1 MNGIYS
7 FPYNKQS
14 LLLTKV
20 VCFLKNAFTIYRN
33 DWVRIFKAPVAILL
47 IVALMVLPSLYAWF
61 NLAASWDPYSNTS
74 GIKIAV
80 TSEDD
85 GAIIRDSAV
94 NIGDEIVASLKEN
107 DKLGW
112 EFVSKEKAKEG
123 VRKGEYYAS
132 MYIPHDFSSKIAT
145 ILEDKQVKPEIDY
158 SVNEKLNAIAPKMT
172 STGAS
177 TIVQQVKE
185 NFIHTVSESVL
196 SVFNDAGI
204 KLEEEL
210 PTIRNIEEKIFALE
224 KEVPKINELG
234 EKVVKLEGELPEIN
248 KQAQKILALEAA
260 FPEINEA
267 SKNILLLAEKI
278 PELEK
283 VGEGILL
290 LQEKAPEIQRLAE
303 GVMELDAHFADVSEM
318 VTSALSNVEDMQAF
332 LETASGSLEQ
342 IEQGINNGKQ
352 IADVLPVFMET
363 NGQALDAVGPVY
375 KQNLLLYQKTAD
387 AVQQF
392 AASVK
397 AGALTEEEASKNAFT
412 LQAQVQTTIDSLT
425 RSISLFTTLNS
436 ASSNGEEALLTEIK
450 DLQALQGNFQ
460 QEKEK
465 LQTIQADDE
474 EEASTLMA
482 LSQEAIE
489 LSTTLI
495 NRYDKQTEP
504 AINRTLEGIKDSAQ
518 NAMNDLE
525 SAQKNIPKLEE
536 IIKNT
541 KESLTFA
548 QEELSKLQSSLPT
561 IEQEIHE
568 ATNLIQENM
577 DKVLAGI
584 DDAAT
589 FYKASFPSIKEK
601 IHAAAGFVRNDLPAA
616 EHDISKVAAFIKT
629 DLLRVEDAVHKAAD
643 MVQNELPKLEGTLT
657 KTADSIRNFED
668 EYDLGEII
676 SLLKNDIQQES
687 DFISDPIVLNETS
700 LFPIPNYGSANSP
713 FYTTLS
719 LWVGALLLIS
729 LLRVDVQ
736 NPEGIYTPNQ
746 IYFGR
751 WLTFVT
757 IGICQSLIVTL
768 GDMFILKAFV
778 AEKVAFV
785 LFSMFI
791 SFVFMTIVY
800 TLVSVFGNLGKG
812 LAIIFLVLQLSGS
825 GGTFPIQ
832 VAPPF
837 FQAIN
842 PFLPFTHAINLLRE
856 TVGGMVKETV
866 LFSISM
872 LLIFSAIAFSIALFL
887 KKPLENA
894 TKKMTKMAKASEIIH

>member
-1 MNGIYS
+1 MI
-7 FPYNKQS
+7 
-14 LLLTKV
+14 
-20 VCFLKNAFTIYRN
+20 FLKNVFTIYRN
-33 DWVRIFKAPVAILL
+33 DWIRIFKAPVAALL

-80 TSEDD
+80 TSEDE
-85 GAIIRDSAV
+85 GAVIRDSSV
-94 NIGDEIVASLKEN
+94 NIGDEIVSSLKKN

-123 VRKGEYYAS
+123 VTKGEYYAS
-132 MYIPHDFSSKIAT
+132 LYIPHDFSAKIAT

-234 EKVVKLEGELPEIN
+234 EKVVTLEGKLPEIN
-248 KQAQKILALEAA
+248 KQAQKILTLEAA
-260 FPEINEA
+260 FPDINEA
-267 SKNILLLAEKI
+267 SKNILLLEEKL
-278 PELEK
+278 PELDK
-283 VGEGILL
+283 VGEGILV
-290 LQEKAPEIQRLAE
+290 LQEKAPEIQKLAD
-303 GVMELDAHFADVSEM
+303 GVMELDAHFSDISEM
-318 VTSALSNVEDMQAF
+318 VTKALSNVEDMQSF
-332 LETASGSLEQ
+332 LETASGSLEK

-352 IADVLPVFMET
+352 LADTLPAFIDA

-375 KQNLLLYQKTAD
+375 KQNLLLHQKTAD
-387 AVQQF
+387 AVHQF
-392 AASVK
+392 AALVQN
-397 AGALTEEEASKNAFT
+397 GNLTEEEAKTNAVA
-412 LQAQVQTTIDSLT
+412 LQAQVQTSIDSLT
-425 RSISLFTTLNS
+425 RSVALFTTLNS
-436 ASSNGEEALLTEIK
+436 VTPNGDDALLSEIK
-450 DLQALQGNFQ
+450 DLQALQTNFQ
-460 QEKEK
+460 QEKK
-465 LQTIQADDE
+465 LLHTIQAEDKE
-474 EEASTLMA
+474 KASSLLA

-489 LSTTLI
+489 LSTTLM

-504 AINRTLEGIKDSAQ
+504 AIHRAIEGIKDSAQ

-525 SAQKNIPKLEE
+525 SAQANIPKLEE
-536 IIKNT
+536 ILKNT
-541 KESLTFA
+541 DESLAFA
-548 QEELSKLQSSLPT
+548 QEELTKLHSDLPT
-561 IEQEIHE
+561 IEKKIHE
-568 ATNLIQENM
+568 ATNLIKKNT

-584 DDAAT
+584 NDAAE
-589 FYKASFPSIKEK
+589 FYQKSFPSLKEK
-601 IHAAAGFVRNDLPAA
+601 IHAAANFVRNDLPAA
-616 EHDISKVAAFIKT
+616 EQDISKVAAFIKT
-629 DLLRVEDAVHKAAD
+629 DLPRVEDAVHKAAD
-643 MVQNELPKLEGTLT
+643 MVQNELPNLEATLT
-657 KTADSIRNFED
+657 KTADSIRKFED
-668 EYDLGEII
+668 EYDIGEII

-687 DFISDPIVLNETS
+687 DFISDPIVLNENS

-729 LLRVDVQ
+729 LLRVDVRD
-736 NPEGIYTPNQ
+736 PEGIYTPNQ
-746 IYFGR
+746 VYFGR

-757 IGICQSLIVTL
+757 IGLCQSLIVTL
-768 GDMFILKAFV
+768 GDMFILKAYV
-778 AEKVAFV
+778 AEPVAFV

-791 SFVFMTIVY
+791 SLVFMTIVY

-837 FQAIN
+837 FQKIN
-842 PFLPFTHAINLLRE
+842 PYLPFTHAINLLRE
-856 TVGGMVKETV
+856 TVGGMVKEKV

-872 LLIFSAIAFSIALFL
+872 LIVFSVIALIIALFL
-887 KKPLENA
+887 KKPLANG
-894 TKKMTKMAKASEIIH
+894 TRKMTEKAKASEIIH

>member
-1 MNGIYS
+1 MI
-7 FPYNKQS
+7 
-14 LLLTKV
+14 
-20 VCFLKNAFTIYRN
+20 FLKNVFVIYRN
-33 DWVRIFKAPVAILL
+33 DWVRIFKAPVAALL

-85 GAIIRDSAV
+85 GATIRDSSV

-112 EFVSKEKAKEG
+112 EFVSKEKAKAG
-123 VRKGEYYAS
+123 VTKGDYYAS
-132 MYIPHDFSSKIAT
+132 LYIPHDFSAKIAT

-234 EKVVKLEGELPEIN
+234 EKVVTLESKLPEIN
-248 KQAQKILALEAA
+248 KQAQKILTLEEA
-260 FPEINEA
+260 FPDINEA
-267 SKNILLLAEKI
+267 SKNILLLEAKL

-290 LQEKAPEIQRLAE
+290 LQEKAPEIQKLAD
-303 GVMELDAHFADVSEM
+303 GVEELEAHFSDISEM
-318 VTSALSNVEDMQAF
+318 VTSALSNVENMQSF
-332 LETASGSLEQ
+332 LETASGSLGK

-352 IADVLPVFMET
+352 IADVLPGFIDA

-387 AVQQF
+387 AVHQF
-392 AASVK
+392 AALVQT
-397 AGALTEEEASKNAFT
+397 GNLTEEEIKTNTVA
-412 LQAQVQTTIDSLT
+412 LQTQVQTSIDSLT
-425 RSISLFTTLNS
+425 RSIALFTTLNS
-436 ASSNGEEALLTEIK
+436 ATSNGDEALLTEIK
-450 DLQALQGNFQ
+450 DLQALKTNFQ
-460 QEKEK
+460 QEKEM
-465 LQTIQADDE
+465 LQTIQAAE
-474 EEASTLMA
+474 QEKANTLSA

-489 LSTTLI
+489 LSNTLM
-495 NRYDKQTEP
+495 NRYDKQTKP
-504 AINRTLEGIKDSAQ
+504 AINRALEGIKDSTQ
-518 NAMNDLE
+518 HAMNDLE
-525 SAQKNIPKLEE
+525 SAQENIPKLEE

-541 KESLTFA
+541 DESLTFA
-548 QEELSKLQSSLPT
+548 QEELTKLHSDLPT
-561 IEQEIHE
+561 IEKKIHE
-568 ATNLIQENM
+568 VTNLIQENL
-577 DKVLAGI
+577 DKVLADI
-584 DDAAT
+584 NDAAE
-589 FYKASFPSIKEK
+589 FYRTSFPSIKEK

-616 EHDISKVAAFIKT
+616 EQDITKVAAFIKN
-629 DLLRVEDAVHKAAD
+629 DLPRVEDAVHKAAD
-643 MVQNELPKLEGTLT
+643 MVQNELPRLEETLT
-657 KTADSIRNFED
+657 KTADSIRTFEG

-676 SLLKNDIQQES
+676 SSLKNDIEQES
-687 DFISDPIVLNETS
+687 DFISNPIVLNENS

-729 LLRVDVQ
+729 LLRVDVRD
-736 NPEGIYTPNQ
+736 PEGIYTPNQ

-751 WLTFVT
+751 WLTFIT
-757 IGICQSLIVTL
+757 IGLCQSLIVTL
-768 GDMFILKAFV
+768 GDMFILKAYV
-778 AEKVAFV
+778 ADPVAFV
-785 LFSMFI
+785 LFGMFI
-791 SFVFMTIVY
+791 SLVFMTIVY

-837 FQAIN
+837 FQTIN

-866 LFSISM
+866 IFSISM
-872 LLIFSAIAFSIALFL
+872 LLVFSAIAFIVALFL
-887 KKPLENA
+887 KKPLANG
-894 TKKMTKMAKASEIIH
+894 TKKMTEKAKASEIIH

>member
-1 MNGIYS
+1 M
-7 FPYNKQS
+7 
-14 LLLTKV
+14 
-20 VCFLKNAFTIYRN
+20 KNVFTIYRN
-33 DWVRIFKAPVAILL
+33 DWIRIFKAPVAALL

-80 TSEDD
+80 TSEDE
-85 GAIIRDSAV
+85 GAVIRDSSV
-94 NIGDEIVASLKEN
+94 NIGDEIVSSLKKN

-123 VRKGEYYAS
+123 VTKGEYYAS
-132 MYIPHDFSSKIAT
+132 LYIPHDFSAKIAT

-234 EKVVKLEGELPEIN
+234 EKVVTLEGKLPEIN
-248 KQAQKILALEAA
+248 KQAQKILTLEAA
-260 FPEINEA
+260 FPDINKA
-267 SKNILLLAEKI
+267 SKNILLLEEKL
-278 PELEK
+278 PELDK
-283 VGEGILL
+283 VGEGILV
-290 LQEKAPEIQRLAE
+290 LQEKAPEIQKLAD
-303 GVMELDAHFADVSEM
+303 GVMELDAHFSDISEM
-318 VTSALSNVEDMQAF
+318 VTKALSNVEDMQSF
-332 LETASGSLEQ
+332 LETASGSLEK

-352 IADVLPVFMET
+352 LADTLPAFIDA

-375 KQNLLLYQKTAD
+375 KQNLLLHQKTAD
-387 AVQQF
+387 AVHQF
-392 AASVK
+392 AALVQN
-397 AGALTEEEASKNAFT
+397 GNLTEEEAKTNAVA
-412 LQAQVQTTIDSLT
+412 LQAQVQTSIDSLT
-425 RSISLFTTLNS
+425 RSVALFTTLNS
-436 ASSNGEEALLTEIK
+436 VTPNGDDALLSEIK
-450 DLQALQGNFQ
+450 DLQALQTNFQ
-460 QEKEK
+460 QEKK
-465 LQTIQADDE
+465 LLHTIQAEDKE
-474 EEASTLMA
+474 KASSLLA

-489 LSTTLI
+489 LSTTLM

-504 AINRTLEGIKDSAQ
+504 AIHRAIEGIKDSAQ

-525 SAQKNIPKLEE
+525 SAQANIPKLEE
-536 IIKNT
+536 ILKNT
-541 KESLTFA
+541 DESLAFA
-548 QEELSKLQSSLPT
+548 QEELTKLHSDLPT
-561 IEQEIHE
+561 IEKKIHE
-568 ATNLIQENM
+568 ATNLIKKNM

-584 DDAAT
+584 NDAAE
-589 FYKASFPSIKEK
+589 FYQKSFPSLKEK
-601 IHAAAGFVRNDLPAA
+601 FHEAANFVRNDLPAA
-616 EHDISKVAAFIKT
+616 EQDISKVAAFIKT
-629 DLLRVEDAVHKAAD
+629 DLPRVEDAVHKAAD
-643 MVQNELPKLEGTLT
+643 MVQNELPNLEATLT
-657 KTADSIRNFED
+657 KTADSIRKFED

-687 DFISDPIVLNETS
+687 DFISDPIVLNENS

-729 LLRVDVQ
+729 LLRVDVRD
-736 NPEGIYTPNQ
+736 PEGIYTPNQ
-746 IYFGR
+746 VYFGR

-757 IGICQSLIVTL
+757 IGLCQSLIVTL
-768 GDMFILKAFV
+768 GDMFILKAYV
-778 AEKVAFV
+778 AEPVAFV

-791 SFVFMTIVY
+791 SLVFMTIVY

-837 FQAIN
+837 FQKIN
-842 PFLPFTHAINLLRE
+842 PYLPFTHAINLLRE
-856 TVGGMVKETV
+856 TVGGMVKEKV

-872 LLIFSAIAFSIALFL
+872 LIVFSVIALIIALFL
-887 KKPLENA
+887 KKPLANG
-894 TKKMTKMAKASEIIH
+894 TRKMTEKAKASEIIH

>member
-1 MNGIYS
+1 MI
-7 FPYNKQS
+7 
-14 LLLTKV
+14 
-20 VCFLKNAFTIYRN
+20 FLKNVFTIYRN
-33 DWVRIFKAPVAILL
+33 DWVRIFNAPVAALL
-47 IVALMVLPSLYAWF
+47 IIALMVLPSLYAWF

-80 TSEDD
+80 TNEDD
-85 GAIIRDSAV
+85 GAILRDTNV
-94 NIGDEIVASLKEN
+94 NIGDEIVVSLKEN

-112 EFVSKEKAKEG
+112 EFVSIEKA
-123 VRKGEYYAS
+123 RKGVTKGDYYAS
-132 MYIPHDFSSKIAT
+132 LHIPHDFSAKIAT

-234 EKVVKLEGELPEIN
+234 EKVVKLESKLPKIN

-260 FPEINEA
+260 FQEINEA
-267 SKNILLLAEKI
+267 SKNILLLEEKL
-278 PELEK
+278 PEIEK

-290 LQEKAPEIQRLAE
+290 LQEKAPEIQKLAD
-303 GVMELDAHFADVSEM
+303 GVMEIDAHFTDISEM
-318 VTSALSNVEDMQAF
+318 VTSALSNVEDMQSF
-332 LETASGSLEQ
+332 LETASESL
-342 IEQGINNGKQ
+342 EQGINNGKQ
-352 IADVLPVFMET
+352 IADVLPSFMEA
-363 NGQALDAVGPVY
+363 NGQALDTVGPVY

-387 AVQQF
+387 AVHQF
-392 AASVK
+392 AASVNS
-397 AGALTEEEASKNAFT
+397 GALTEEEVSN
-412 LQAQVQTTIDSLT
+412 LQAQVQTSIDSLT

-436 ASSNGEEALLTEIK
+436 ATSNGDEAFLTEIK
-450 DLQALQGNFQ
+450 DLQALQINFQ
-460 QEKEK
+460 QEKGK

-489 LSTTLI
+489 LSTALI

-504 AINRTLEGIKDSAQ
+504 AINRTLEEIKDSAQ

-525 SAQKNIPKLEE
+525 SAQENIPKLEE
-536 IIKNT
+536 TIKNT
-541 KESLTFA
+541 EASLTFA
-548 QEELSKLQSSLPT
+548 KEELSKINADLPT
-561 IEQEIHE
+561 IEKEIHE
-568 ATNLIQENM
+568 ATNLIQDNM
-577 DKVLAGI
+577 DKVVAGI
-584 DDAAT
+584 NDAAK
-589 FYKASFPSIKEK
+589 FYKDSFPALKEK
-601 IHAAAGFVRNDLPAA
+601 IHAAAGFVRDDLPAA
-616 EHDISKVAAFIKT
+616 EQDISKVAAFIKT
-629 DLLRVEDAVHKAAD
+629 DLPKVEDAVHKAAD
-643 MVQNELPKLEGTLT
+643 MVQNELPKLEETLT
-657 KTADSIRNFED
+657 KTADSIRTFED

-687 DFISDPIVLNETS
+687 DFISDPIVLNENS

-729 LLRVDVQ
+729 LLRVDVR
-736 NPEGIYTPNQ
+736 NPEGMYTSNQ

-751 WLTFVT
+751 SLTFVT
-757 IGICQSLIVTL
+757 IGLCQSLIVTL
-768 GDMFILKAFV
+768 GDIFILKAYV
-778 AEKVAFV
+778 ANPVAFV

-791 SFVFMTIVY
+791 SIIFMTIVY

-837 FQAIN
+837 FQTIN

-872 LLIFSAIAFSIALFL
+872 LLVFSAIAFIVALFL
-887 KKPLENA
+887 KKPLENG
-894 TKKMTKMAKASEIIH
+894 TKKMTEKAKASEIIH

>member
-1 MNGIYS
+1 MI
-7 FPYNKQS
+7 
-14 LLLTKV
+14 
-20 VCFLKNAFTIYRN
+20 FLKNVFTIYRN
-33 DWVRIFKAPVAILL
+33 DWIRIFKAPVAALL

-80 TSEDD
+80 TSEDE
-85 GAIIRDSAV
+85 GAVIRDSSV
-94 NIGDEIVASLKEN
+94 NIGDEIVSSLKKN

-123 VRKGEYYAS
+123 VTKGEYYAS
-132 MYIPHDFSSKIAT
+132 LYIPHDFSAKIAT

-234 EKVVKLEGELPEIN
+234 EKVVTLEGKLPEIN
-248 KQAQKILALEAA
+248 KQAQKILTLEAA
-260 FPEINEA
+260 FPDINEA
-267 SKNILLLAEKI
+267 SKNILLLEEKL
-278 PELEK
+278 PELDK
-283 VGEGILL
+283 VGEGILV
-290 LQEKAPEIQRLAE
+290 LQEKAPEIQKLAD
-303 GVMELDAHFADVSEM
+303 GVMELDAHFSDISEM
-318 VTSALSNVEDMQAF
+318 VTKALSNVEDMQSF
-332 LETASGSLEQ
+332 LETASGSLEK

-352 IADVLPVFMET
+352 LADTLPAFIDA

-375 KQNLLLYQKTAD
+375 KQNLLLHQKTAD
-387 AVQQF
+387 AVHQF
-392 AASVK
+392 AALVQN
-397 AGALTEEEASKNAFT
+397 GNLTEEEAKTNAVA
-412 LQAQVQTTIDSLT
+412 LQAQVQTSIDSLT
-425 RSISLFTTLNS
+425 RSVALFTTLNS
-436 ASSNGEEALLTEIK
+436 VTPNGDDALLSEIK
-450 DLQALQGNFQ
+450 DLQALQTNFQ
-460 QEKEK
+460 QEKK
-465 LQTIQADDE
+465 LLHTIQAEDKE
-474 EEASTLMA
+474 KASSLLA

-489 LSTTLI
+489 LSTILM

-504 AINRTLEGIKDSAQ
+504 AIHRAIEGIKDSAQ

-525 SAQKNIPKLEE
+525 SAQANIPKLEE
-536 IIKNT
+536 ILKNT
-541 KESLTFA
+541 DESLAFA
-548 QEELSKLQSSLPT
+548 QEELTKLHSDLPT
-561 IEQEIHE
+561 IEKKIHE
-568 ATNLIQENM
+568 ATNLIKKNM

-584 DDAAT
+584 NDAAE
-589 FYKASFPSIKEK
+589 FYQKSFPSLKEK
-601 IHAAAGFVRNDLPAA
+601 IHEAANFVRNDLPAA
-616 EHDISKVAAFIKT
+616 EQDISKVAAFIKT
-629 DLLRVEDAVHKAAD
+629 DLPRVEDAVHKAAD
-643 MVQNELPKLEGTLT
+643 MVQNELPNLEATLT
-657 KTADSIRNFED
+657 KTADSIRKFED

-687 DFISDPIVLNETS
+687 DFISDPIVLNENS

-729 LLRVDVQ
+729 LLRVDVRD
-736 NPEGIYTPNQ
+736 PEGIYTPNQ
-746 IYFGR
+746 VYFGR

-757 IGICQSLIVTL
+757 IGLCQSLIVTL
-768 GDMFILKAFV
+768 GDMFILKAYV
-778 AEKVAFV
+778 AEPVAFV

-791 SFVFMTIVY
+791 SLVFMTIVY

-837 FQAIN
+837 FQKIN
-842 PFLPFTHAINLLRE
+842 PYLPFTHAINLLRE
-856 TVGGMVKETV
+856 TVGGMVKEKV

-872 LLIFSAIAFSIALFL
+872 LIVFSVIALIIALFL
-887 KKPLENA
+887 KKPLANG
-894 TKKMTKMAKASEIIH
+894 TRKMTEKAKASEIIH

>member
-1 MNGIYS
+1 MI
-7 FPYNKQS
+7 
-14 LLLTKV
+14 
-20 VCFLKNAFTIYRN
+20 FLKNVFTIYRN
-33 DWVRIFKAPVAILL
+33 DWIRIFKAPVAALL

-80 TSEDD
+80 TSEDE
-85 GAIIRDSAV
+85 GAVIRDSSV
-94 NIGDEIVASLKEN
+94 NIGDEIVSSLKKN

-123 VRKGEYYAS
+123 VTKGEYYAS
-132 MYIPHDFSSKIAT
+132 LYIPHDFSAKIAT

-234 EKVVKLEGELPEIN
+234 EKVVTLEGKLPEIN
-248 KQAQKILALEAA
+248 KQAQKILTLEAA
-260 FPEINEA
+260 FPDINEA
-267 SKNILLLAEKI
+267 SKNILLLEEKL
-278 PELEK
+278 PELDK
-283 VGEGILL
+283 VGEGILV
-290 LQEKAPEIQRLAE
+290 LQEKAPEIQKLAD
-303 GVMELDAHFADVSEM
+303 GVMELDAHFSDISEM
-318 VTSALSNVEDMQAF
+318 VTKALSNVEDMQSF
-332 LETASGSLEQ
+332 LETASGSLEK

-352 IADVLPVFMET
+352 LADTLPAFIDA

-375 KQNLLLYQKTAD
+375 KQNLLLHQKTAD
-387 AVQQF
+387 AVHQF
-392 AASVK
+392 AALVQN
-397 AGALTEEEASKNAFT
+397 GNLTEEEAKTNVVA
-412 LQAQVQTTIDSLT
+412 LQAQVQTSIDSLT
-425 RSISLFTTLNS
+425 RSVALFTTLNS
-436 ASSNGEEALLTEIK
+436 VTPNGDDALLSEIK
-450 DLQALQGNFQ
+450 DLQALQTNFQ
-460 QEKEK
+460 QEKK
-465 LQTIQADDE
+465 LLHTIQAEDKE
-474 EEASTLMA
+474 KASSLLA

-489 LSTTLI
+489 LSTTLM

-504 AINRTLEGIKDSAQ
+504 AIHRAIEGIKDSAQ

-525 SAQKNIPKLEE
+525 SAQANIPKLEE
-536 IIKNT
+536 ILKNT
-541 KESLTFA
+541 DESLAFA
-548 QEELSKLQSSLPT
+548 QEELTKLHSDLPT
-561 IEQEIHE
+561 IEKKIHE
-568 ATNLIQENM
+568 ATNLIKKNM

-584 DDAAT
+584 NDAAE
-589 FYKASFPSIKEK
+589 FYQKSFPSLKEK
-601 IHAAAGFVRNDLPAA
+601 IHEAANFVRNDLPAA
-616 EHDISKVAAFIKT
+616 EQDISKVATFIKT
-629 DLLRVEDAVHKAAD
+629 DLPRVEEAVHKAAD
-643 MVQNELPKLEGTLT
+643 MVQNELPNLEATLT

-687 DFISDPIVLNETS
+687 DFISDPIVLNENS

-729 LLRVDVQ
+729 LLRVDVRD
-736 NPEGIYTPNQ
+736 PEGIYTPNQ

-757 IGICQSLIVTL
+757 IGLCQSLIVTL
-768 GDMFILKAFV
+768 GDMFILKAYV
-778 AEKVAFV
+778 AEPVAFV

-791 SFVFMTIVY
+791 SLVFMTIVY

-837 FQAIN
+837 FQKIN
-842 PFLPFTHAINLLRE
+842 PYLPFTHAINLLRE
-856 TVGGMVKETV
+856 TVGGMVKEKV

-872 LLIFSAIAFSIALFL
+872 LIIFSVIALIIALFL
-887 KKPLENA
+887 KKPLANG
-894 TKKMTKMAKASEIIH
+894 TRKMTEKAKASEIIH

>member
-1 MNGIYS
+1 MI
-7 FPYNKQS
+7 
-14 LLLTKV
+14 
-20 VCFLKNAFTIYRN
+20 FLKNVFVIYRN
-33 DWVRIFKAPVAILL
+33 DWVRIFKAPVAALL

-85 GAIIRDSAV
+85 GATIRDSSV

-112 EFVSKEKAKEG
+112 EFVSKEKAKAG
-123 VRKGEYYAS
+123 VTKGDYYAS
-132 MYIPHDFSSKIAT
+132 LYIPHDFSAKIAT

-234 EKVVKLEGELPEIN
+234 EKVVTLESKLPEIN
-248 KQAQKILALEAA
+248 KQAQKILTLEEA
-260 FPEINEA
+260 FPDINEA
-267 SKNILLLAEKI
+267 SKNILLLEAKL

-290 LQEKAPEIQRLAE
+290 LQEKAPEIQKLAD
-303 GVMELDAHFADVSEM
+303 GVEELEAHFSDISEM
-318 VTSALSNVEDMQAF
+318 VTSALSNVENMQSF
-332 LETASGSLEQ
+332 LETASGSLGK

-352 IADVLPVFMET
+352 IADVLPGFIDA

-387 AVQQF
+387 AVHQF
-392 AASVK
+392 AALVQT
-397 AGALTEEEASKNAFT
+397 GNLTEEEIKTNTVA
-412 LQAQVQTTIDSLT
+412 LQTQVQTSIDSLT
-425 RSISLFTTLNS
+425 RSIALFSTLNS
-436 ASSNGEEALLTEIK
+436 ATPNGEEALLTEIK
-450 DLQALQGNFQ
+450 DLQELKTNFQ
-460 QEKEK
+460 QEKER
-465 LQTIQADDE
+465 LQTIQAADQE
-474 EEASTLMA
+474 KANTLSA

-495 NRYDKQTEP
+495 NRYDKQTKP
-504 AINRTLEGIKDSAQ
+504 AINRALEGIKDSAQ
-518 NAMNDLE
+518 HAMNDLE
-525 SAQKNIPKLEE
+525 SAQENIPKLEE

-541 KESLTFA
+541 DESLTFA
-548 QEELSKLQSSLPT
+548 QEELTKLHSDLPT
-561 IEQEIHE
+561 IEKKIHE
-568 ATNLIQENM
+568 ATNLIQENL

-584 DDAAT
+584 NDAAE
-589 FYKASFPSIKEK
+589 FYRTSFPSIKEK

-616 EHDISKVAAFIKT
+616 EQDITKVAAFIKN
-629 DLLRVEDAVHKAAD
+629 DLPRVEDAVHKAAD
-643 MVQNELPKLEGTLT
+643 MVQNELPKLEETLT
-657 KTADSIRNFED
+657 KTADSIRTFEG

-676 SLLKNDIQQES
+676 SLLKNDIEQES
-687 DFISDPIVLNETS
+687 DFISDPIVLNENS

-729 LLRVDVQ
+729 LLRVDVRD
-736 NPEGIYTPNQ
+736 PEGIYTPNQ

-751 WLTFVT
+751 WLTFIT
-757 IGICQSLIVTL
+757 IGLCQSLIVTL
-768 GDMFILKAFV
+768 GDMFILKAYV
-778 AEKVAFV
+778 ADPVAFV
-785 LFSMFI
+785 LFGMFI
-791 SFVFMTIVY
+791 SIVFMTIVY

-837 FQAIN
+837 FQTIN

-866 LFSISM
+866 IYSISM
-872 LLIFSAIAFSIALFL
+872 LLVFSAIAFIVALFL
-887 KKPLENA
+887 KKPLANG
-894 TKKMTKMAKASEIIH
+894 TKKMTEKAKASEIIH

>member
-1 MNGIYS
+1 MI
-7 FPYNKQS
+7 
-14 LLLTKV
+14 
-20 VCFLKNAFTIYRN
+20 FLKNVFTIYRN
-33 DWVRIFKAPVAILL
+33 DWIRIFKAPVAALL

-80 TSEDD
+80 TSEDE
-85 GAIIRDSAV
+85 GAVIRDSSV
-94 NIGDEIVASLKEN
+94 NIGDEIVSSLKKN

-123 VRKGEYYAS
+123 VTKGEYYAS
-132 MYIPHDFSSKIAT
+132 LYIPHDFSAKIAT

-234 EKVVKLEGELPEIN
+234 EKVVTLEGKLPEIN
-248 KQAQKILALEAA
+248 KKAQKILTLEAA
-260 FPEINEA
+260 FPDINEA
-267 SKNILLLAEKI
+267 SKNILLLEEKL
-278 PELEK
+278 PELDK
-283 VGEGILL
+283 VGEGILV
-290 LQEKAPEIQRLAE
+290 LQEKAPEIQKLAD
-303 GVMELDAHFADVSEM
+303 GVMELDAHFSDISEM
-318 VTSALSNVEDMQAF
+318 VTKALSNVEDMQSF
-332 LETASGSLEQ
+332 LETASGSLEK

-352 IADVLPVFMET
+352 LADTLPAFIDA

-375 KQNLLLYQKTAD
+375 KQNLLLHQKTAD
-387 AVQQF
+387 AVHQF
-392 AASVK
+392 AALVQN
-397 AGALTEEEASKNAFT
+397 GNLTEEEAKTNAVA
-412 LQAQVQTTIDSLT
+412 LQAQVQTSIDSLT
-425 RSISLFTTLNS
+425 RSVALFTTLNS
-436 ASSNGEEALLTEIK
+436 VTPNGDDALLSEIK
-450 DLQALQGNFQ
+450 DLQALQTNFQ
-460 QEKEK
+460 QEKK
-465 LQTIQADDE
+465 LLHTIQAEDKE
-474 EEASTLMA
+474 KASSLLA

-489 LSTTLI
+489 LSTTLM

-504 AINRTLEGIKDSAQ
+504 AIHRAIEGIKDSAQ

-525 SAQKNIPKLEE
+525 SAQANIPKLEE
-536 IIKNT
+536 ILKNT
-541 KESLTFA
+541 DESLAFA
-548 QEELSKLQSSLPT
+548 QEELTKLHSDLPT
-561 IEQEIHE
+561 IEKKIHE
-568 ATNLIQENM
+568 ATNLIKKNM

-584 DDAAT
+584 NDAAE
-589 FYKASFPSIKEK
+589 FYQKSFPSLKEK
-601 IHAAAGFVRNDLPAA
+601 IHEAANFVRNDLPAA
-616 EHDISKVAAFIKT
+616 EQDISKVAAFIKT
-629 DLLRVEDAVHKAAD
+629 DLPRVEDAVHKAAD
-643 MVQNELPKLEGTLT
+643 MVQNELPNLEATLT
-657 KTADSIRNFED
+657 KTADSIRKFED

-687 DFISDPIVLNETS
+687 DFISDPIVLNENS

-729 LLRVDVQ
+729 LLRVDVRD
-736 NPEGIYTPNQ
+736 PEGIYTPNQ
-746 IYFGR
+746 VYFGR

-757 IGICQSLIVTL
+757 IGLCQSLIVTL
-768 GDMFILKAFV
+768 GDMFILKAYV
-778 AEKVAFV
+778 AEPVAFV

-791 SFVFMTIVY
+791 SLVFMTIVY

-837 FQAIN
+837 FQKIN
-842 PFLPFTHAINLLRE
+842 PYLPFTHAINLLRE
-856 TVGGMVKETV
+856 TVGGMVKEKV

-872 LLIFSAIAFSIALFL
+872 LIVFSVIALIIALFL
-887 KKPLENA
+887 KKPLANG
-894 TKKMTKMAKASEIIH
+894 TRKMTEKAKASEIIH

>member
-1 MNGIYS
+1 M
-7 FPYNKQS
+7 
-14 LLLTKV
+14 
-20 VCFLKNAFTIYRN
+20 KNVFTIYRN
-33 DWVRIFKAPVAILL
+33 DWVRIFKAPVAALL

-85 GAIIRDSAV
+85 GATIRDSSV

-112 EFVSKEKAKEG
+112 EFVSKEKAKAG
-123 VRKGEYYAS
+123 VTKGDYYAS
-132 MYIPHDFSSKIAT
+132 LYIPHDFSAKIAT

-234 EKVVKLEGELPEIN
+234 EKVVTLESKLPEIN
-248 KQAQKILALEAA
+248 KQAQKILTLEAA
-260 FPEINEA
+260 FPDINEA
-267 SKNILLLAEKI
+267 SKNILLLEAKL

-290 LQEKAPEIQRLAE
+290 LQEKAPEIQKLAD
-303 GVMELDAHFADVSEM
+303 GVEELEAHFSDISEM
-318 VTSALSNVEDMQAF
+318 VTSALSNVENMQSF
-332 LETASGSLEQ
+332 LETASGSLGK

-352 IADVLPVFMET
+352 IADVLPGFIDA

-387 AVQQF
+387 AVHQL
-392 AASVK
+392 AALVQT
-397 AGALTEEEASKNAFT
+397 GNLTEEEIKTNTVA
-412 LQAQVQTTIDSLT
+412 LQTQVQTSIDSLT
-425 RSISLFTTLNS
+425 RSIALFSTLNS
-436 ASSNGEEALLTEIK
+436 ATPNGEEALLTEIK
-450 DLQALQGNFQ
+450 DLQELKTNFQ
-460 QEKEK
+460 QEKEM
-465 LQTIQADDE
+465 LQTIQAADQE
-474 EEASTLMA
+474 KANTLSA

-495 NRYDKQTEP
+495 NRYDKQTKP
-504 AINRTLEGIKDSAQ
+504 AINRALEGIKDSAQ
-518 NAMNDLE
+518 HAMNDLE
-525 SAQKNIPKLEE
+525 SAQENIPKLEE

-541 KESLTFA
+541 DESLTFA
-548 QEELSKLQSSLPT
+548 QEELTKLHSDLPT
-561 IEQEIHE
+561 IEKKIHE
-568 ATNLIQENM
+568 ATNLIQENL

-584 DDAAT
+584 NDAAE
-589 FYKASFPSIKEK
+589 FYRTSFPSIKEK

-616 EHDISKVAAFIKT
+616 EQDITKVAAFIKN
-629 DLLRVEDAVHKAAD
+629 DLPRVEDAVHKAAD
-643 MVQNELPKLEGTLT
+643 MVQNELPRLEETLT
-657 KTADSIRNFED
+657 KTADSIRTFEG

-676 SLLKNDIQQES
+676 SLLKNDIEQES
-687 DFISDPIVLNETS
+687 DFISNPIVLNENS

-729 LLRVDVQ
+729 LLRVDVRD
-736 NPEGIYTPNQ
+736 PEGIYTPNQ

-751 WLTFVT
+751 WLTFIT
-757 IGICQSLIVTL
+757 IGLCQSLIVTL
-768 GDMFILKAFV
+768 GDMFILKAYV
-778 AEKVAFV
+778 ADPVAFV
-785 LFSMFI
+785 LFGMFI
-791 SFVFMTIVY
+791 SLVFMTIVY

-837 FQAIN
+837 FQSIN

-866 LFSISM
+866 IFSISM
-872 LLIFSAIAFSIALFL
+872 LLVFSAIAFIVALFL
-887 KKPLENA
+887 KKPLANG
-894 TKKMTKMAKASEIIH
+894 TKKMTEKAKASEIIH

>member
-1 MNGIYS
+1 M
-7 FPYNKQS
+7 
-14 LLLTKV
+14 
-20 VCFLKNAFTIYRN
+20 KNVFTIYRN
-33 DWVRIFKAPVAILL
+33 DWIRICKAPVAALL
-47 IVALMVLPSLYAWF
+47 ILALMVLPSLYAWF

-85 GAIIRDSAV
+85 GAVIRDSSV
-94 NIGDEIVASLKEN
+94 NIGDEIVSSLKKN

-123 VRKGEYYAS
+123 VTKGEYYAS
-132 MYIPHDFSSKIAT
+132 LYIPHDFSAKIAT

-234 EKVVKLEGELPEIN
+234 EKVVTLEGKLPEIN
-248 KQAQKILALEAA
+248 KQAQKILTLEEA
-260 FPEINEA
+260 FPDINEA
-267 SKNILLLAEKI
+267 SKNILLLEEKL
-278 PELEK
+278 PELDK
-283 VGEGILL
+283 VGEGILV
-290 LQEKAPEIQRLAE
+290 LQEKAPEIQKLAD
-303 GVMELDAHFADVSEM
+303 GVIELDAHFSDISEM
-318 VTSALSNVEDMQAF
+318 VTKALSNVEDMQSF
-332 LETASGSLEQ
+332 LETASGSLEKIQ
-342 IEQGINNGKQ
+342 QGINNGKQ
-352 IADVLPVFMET
+352 LADTLPAFIDA
-363 NGQALDAVGPVY
+363 NGEALDAVGPVY

-387 AVQQF
+387 AVHQF
-392 AASVK
+392 AGLVQN
-397 AGALTEEEASKNAFT
+397 GNLTEEEAKTNAVA
-412 LQAQVQTTIDSLT
+412 LQAQVQTSIDSLT
-425 RSISLFTTLNS
+425 RSIALFTTLNS
-436 ASSNGEEALLTEIK
+436 ATPNGDEALLSEIK
-450 DLQALQGNFQ
+450 NLQALQTNFQ
-460 QEKEK
+460 QEKEL
-465 LQTIQADDE
+465 LQTIQAKDKE
-474 EEASTLMA
+474 KASSLLA

-489 LSTTLI
+489 LSTTLV

-504 AINRTLEGIKDSAQ
+504 AIHRALEGIKDSAQ

-525 SAQKNIPKLEE
+525 SAQANIPKLEE
-536 IIKNT
+536 ILKNT
-541 KESLTFA
+541 DESLAFA
-548 QEELSKLQSSLPT
+548 QEELTKLHSDLPT
-561 IEQEIHE
+561 IEEKIHE
-568 ATNLIQENM
+568 TTNLIQKNM

-584 DDAAT
+584 NEAAE
-589 FYKASFPSIKEK
+589 FYQNSFPSLKEK
-601 IHAAAGFVRNDLPAA
+601 IHAAASFVRNDLPAA
-616 EHDISKVAAFIKT
+616 EKDISKVAAFIKT
-629 DLLRVEDAVHKAAD
+629 DLPRVEEAVHKAAD
-643 MVQNELPKLEGTLT
+643 MVQNELPNLEATLT

-687 DFISDPIVLNETS
+687 DFISDPIVLNENS

-729 LLRVDVQ
+729 LLRVDVRD
-736 NPEGIYTPNQ
+736 PEGIYTPNQ

-757 IGICQSLIVTL
+757 IGLCQSLIVTL
-768 GDMFILKAFV
+768 GDMFILKAYV
-778 AEKVAFV
+778 AEPVAFV

-791 SFVFMTIVY
+791 SLVFMTIVY

-837 FQAIN
+837 FQKIN
-842 PFLPFTHAINLLRE
+842 PYLPFTHAINLLRE
-856 TVGGMVKETV
+856 TVGGMVKEKV

-872 LLIFSAIAFSIALFL
+872 LIIFSVIALIIALFL
-887 KKPLENA
+887 KKPLANG
-894 TKKMTKMAKASEIIH
+894 TRKMTEKAKASEIIH

>member
-1 MNGIYS
+1 MI
-7 FPYNKQS
+7 
-14 LLLTKV
+14 
-20 VCFLKNAFTIYRN
+20 FLKNVFTIYRN
-33 DWVRIFKAPVAILL
+33 DWIRIFKAPVAALL

-80 TSEDD
+80 TSEDE
-85 GAIIRDSAV
+85 GAVIRDSSV
-94 NIGDEIVASLKEN
+94 NIGDEIVSSLKKN

-123 VRKGEYYAS
+123 VTKGEYYAS
-132 MYIPHDFSSKIAT
+132 LYIPHDFSAKIAT

-234 EKVVKLEGELPEIN
+234 EKVVTLEGKLPEIN
-248 KQAQKILALEAA
+248 KQAQKILTLEAA
-260 FPEINEA
+260 FPDINEA
-267 SKNILLLAEKI
+267 SKNILLLEEKL
-278 PELEK
+278 PELDK
-283 VGEGILL
+283 VGEGILV
-290 LQEKAPEIQRLAE
+290 LQEKAPEIQKLAD
-303 GVMELDAHFADVSEM
+303 GVMELDAHFSDISEM
-318 VTSALSNVEDMQAF
+318 VTKALSNVEDMQSF
-332 LETASGSLEQ
+332 LETASGSLEK

-352 IADVLPVFMET
+352 LADTLPAFIDA

-375 KQNLLLYQKTAD
+375 KQNLLLHQKTAD
-387 AVQQF
+387 AVHQF
-392 AASVK
+392 AALVQN
-397 AGALTEEEASKNAFT
+397 GNLTEEEAKTNAVA
-412 LQAQVQTTIDSLT
+412 LQAQVQTSIDSLT
-425 RSISLFTTLNS
+425 RSVALFTTLNS
-436 ASSNGEEALLTEIK
+436 VTPNGDDALLSEIK
-450 DLQALQGNFQ
+450 DLQALQTNFQ
-460 QEKEK
+460 QEKK
-465 LQTIQADDE
+465 LLHTIQAEDKE
-474 EEASTLMA
+474 KASSLLA

-489 LSTTLI
+489 LSTTLM

-504 AINRTLEGIKDSAQ
+504 AIHRAIEGIKDSAQ

-525 SAQKNIPKLEE
+525 SAQANIPKLEE
-536 IIKNT
+536 ILKNT
-541 KESLTFA
+541 DESLAFA
-548 QEELSKLQSSLPT
+548 QEELTKLHSDLPT
-561 IEQEIHE
+561 IEKKIHE
-568 ATNLIQENM
+568 ATNLIKKNM

-584 DDAAT
+584 NDAAE
-589 FYKASFPSIKEK
+589 FYQKSFPSLKEK
-601 IHAAAGFVRNDLPAA
+601 FHEAANFVRNDLPAA
-616 EHDISKVAAFIKT
+616 EQDISKVAAFIKT
-629 DLLRVEDAVHKAAD
+629 DLPRVEDAVHKAAD
-643 MVQNELPKLEGTLT
+643 MVQNELPNLEATLT
-657 KTADSIRNFED
+657 KTADSIRKFED

-687 DFISDPIVLNETS
+687 DFISDPIVLNENS

-729 LLRVDVQ
+729 LLRVDVRD
-736 NPEGIYTPNQ
+736 PEGIYTPNQ
-746 IYFGR
+746 VYFGR

-757 IGICQSLIVTL
+757 IGLCQSLIVTL
-768 GDMFILKAFV
+768 GDMFILKAYV
-778 AEKVAFV
+778 AEPVAFV

-791 SFVFMTIVY
+791 SLVFMTIVY

-837 FQAIN
+837 FQKIN
-842 PFLPFTHAINLLRE
+842 PYLPFTHAINLLRE
-856 TVGGMVKETV
+856 TVGGMVKEKV

-872 LLIFSAIAFSIALFL
+872 LIVFSVIALIIALFL
-887 KKPLENA
+887 KKPLANG
-894 TKKMTKMAKASEIIH
+894 TRKMTEKAKASEIIH

>member
-1 MNGIYS
+1 MI
-7 FPYNKQS
+7 
-14 LLLTKV
+14 
-20 VCFLKNAFTIYRN
+20 FLKNVFTIYRN
-33 DWVRIFKAPVAILL
+33 DWVRIFKAPVAALL

-85 GAIIRDSAV
+85 GATIRDSSV

-112 EFVSKEKAKEG
+112 EFVSKEKAKAG
-123 VRKGEYYAS
+123 VTKGDYYAS
-132 MYIPHDFSSKIAT
+132 LYIPHDFSAKIAT

-234 EKVVKLEGELPEIN
+234 EKVVTLESKLPEIN
-248 KQAQKILALEAA
+248 KQAQKILTLEAA
-260 FPEINEA
+260 FPDINEA
-267 SKNILLLAEKI
+267 SKNILLLEAKL

-290 LQEKAPEIQRLAE
+290 LQEKAPEIQKLAD
-303 GVMELDAHFADVSEM
+303 GVEELEAHFSDISEM
-318 VTSALSNVEDMQAF
+318 VTSALSNVENMQSF
-332 LETASGSLEQ
+332 LETASGSLGK

-352 IADVLPVFMET
+352 IADVLPGFIDA

-387 AVQQF
+387 AVHQL
-392 AASVK
+392 AALVQT
-397 AGALTEEEASKNAFT
+397 GNLTEEEIKTNTVA
-412 LQAQVQTTIDSLT
+412 LQTQVQTSIDSLT
-425 RSISLFTTLNS
+425 RSIALFSTLNS
-436 ASSNGEEALLTEIK
+436 ATPNGEEALLTEIK
-450 DLQALQGNFQ
+450 DLQELKTNFQ
-460 QEKEK
+460 QEKEM
-465 LQTIQADDE
+465 LQTIQAADQE
-474 EEASTLMA
+474 KANTLSA

-495 NRYDKQTEP
+495 NRYDKQTKP
-504 AINRTLEGIKDSAQ
+504 AINRALEGIKDSAQ
-518 NAMNDLE
+518 HAMNDLE
-525 SAQKNIPKLEE
+525 SAQENIPKLEE

-541 KESLTFA
+541 DESLTFA
-548 QEELSKLQSSLPT
+548 QEELTKLHSDLPT
-561 IEQEIHE
+561 IEKKIHE
-568 ATNLIQENM
+568 ATNLIQENL

-584 DDAAT
+584 NDAAE
-589 FYKASFPSIKEK
+589 FYRTSFPSIKEK

-616 EHDISKVAAFIKT
+616 EQDITKVAAFIKN
-629 DLLRVEDAVHKAAD
+629 DLPRVEDAVHKAAD
-643 MVQNELPKLEGTLT
+643 MVQNELPRLEETLT
-657 KTADSIRNFED
+657 KTADSIRTFEG

-676 SLLKNDIQQES
+676 SLLKNDIEQES
-687 DFISDPIVLNETS
+687 DFISNPIVLNENS

-729 LLRVDVQ
+729 LLRVDVRD
-736 NPEGIYTPNQ
+736 PEGIYTPNQ

-751 WLTFVT
+751 WLTFIT
-757 IGICQSLIVTL
+757 IGLCQSLIVTL
-768 GDMFILKAFV
+768 GDMFILKAYV
-778 AEKVAFV
+778 ADPVAFV
-785 LFSMFI
+785 LFGMFI
-791 SFVFMTIVY
+791 SLVFMTIVY

-837 FQAIN
+837 FQSIN

-866 LFSISM
+866 IFSISM
-872 LLIFSAIAFSIALFL
+872 LLVFSAIAFIVALFL
-887 KKPLENA
+887 KKPLANG
-894 TKKMTKMAKASEIIH
+894 TKKMTEKAKASEIIH

>member
-1 MNGIYS
+1 VI
-7 FPYNKQS
+7 
-14 LLLTKV
+14 
-20 VCFLKNAFTIYRN
+20 FLKNVFTIYRN
-33 DWVRIFKAPVAILL
+33 DWIRIFKAPIAALL

-85 GAIIRDSAV
+85 GAVIRDSSV
-94 NIGDEIVASLKEN
+94 NIGDEIISSLKKN

-123 VRKGEYYAS
+123 VTKGDYYAS
-132 MYIPHDFSSKIAT
+132 LYIPHDFSAKIAT

-196 SVFNDAGI
+196 GVFNDAGI

-234 EKVVKLEGELPEIN
+234 EKVVTLEGKLPEIN
-248 KQAQKILALEAA
+248 KQAQKILTLEAA
-260 FPEINEA
+260 FPDINEA
-267 SKNILLLAEKI
+267 SKNILLLEEKL
-278 PELEK
+278 PELDK
-283 VGEGILL
+283 VGEGILV
-290 LQEKAPEIQRLAE
+290 LQEKAPEIQKLAD
-303 GVMELDAHFADVSEM
+303 GVIELDAHFADISEM
-318 VTSALSNVEDMQAF
+318 VTKALSNVEDMQSF
-332 LETASGSLEQ
+332 LETASGSLEKIQ
-342 IEQGINNGKQ
+342 QGINNGKQ
-352 IADVLPVFMET
+352 LADTLPAFIDA
-363 NGQALDAVGPVY
+363 NGEALDAVGPVY
-375 KQNLLLYQKTAD
+375 KQNLLLHQKTAD
-387 AVQQF
+387 AVHQF
-392 AASVK
+392 AGLVQN
-397 AGALTEEEASKNAFT
+397 GNLTEEETKTNAVA
-412 LQAQVQTTIDSLT
+412 LQAQVQTSIDSLT
-425 RSISLFTTLNS
+425 RSIALFTTLNS
-436 ASSNGEEALLTEIK
+436 ATPNGDEALLSEIK
-450 DLQALQGNFQ
+450 NLQALQTNFQ
-460 QEKEK
+460 QEKEL
-465 LQTIQADDE
+465 LQTIQAEDKE
-474 EEASTLMA
+474 KASSLLA

-489 LSTTLI
+489 LSTTLV

-504 AINRTLEGIKDSAQ
+504 AIHRALEGIKDSAQ

-525 SAQKNIPKLEE
+525 SAQANIPKLEE
-536 IIKNT
+536 ILKNT
-541 KESLTFA
+541 DESLAFA
-548 QEELSKLQSSLPT
+548 QEELTKLHSDLPT
-561 IEQEIHE
+561 IEKKIHE
-568 ATNLIQENM
+568 TTNLIQKNM
-577 DKVLAGI
+577 DKVLARI
-584 DDAAT
+584 NDAAE
-589 FYKASFPSIKEK
+589 FYQKSFPSLKEK
-601 IHAAAGFVRNDLPAA
+601 IHAAASFVRNDLPAA
-616 EHDISKVAAFIKT
+616 EKDISKVAAFIKT
-629 DLLRVEDAVHKAAD
+629 DLPRVEEAVHKAAD
-643 MVQNELPKLEGTLT
+643 MVQNELPNLEATLT

-687 DFISDPIVLNETS
+687 DFISDPIVLNENS

-729 LLRVDVQ
+729 LLRVDVRD
-736 NPEGIYTPNQ
+736 PEGIYTPNQ

-757 IGICQSLIVTL
+757 IGLCQSLIVTL
-768 GDMFILKAFV
+768 GDMFILKAYV
-778 AEKVAFV
+778 AEPVAFV

-791 SFVFMTIVY
+791 SLVFMTIVY

-837 FQAIN
+837 FQKIN
-842 PFLPFTHAINLLRE
+842 PYLPFTHAINLLRE
-856 TVGGMVKETV
+856 TVGGMVKEKV

-872 LLIFSAIAFSIALFL
+872 LIIFSVIALIIALFL
-887 KKPLENA
+887 KKPLANG
-894 TKKMTKMAKASEIIH
+894 TRKMTEKAKASEIIH

>member
-1 MNGIYS
+1 M
-7 FPYNKQS
+7 
-14 LLLTKV
+14 
-20 VCFLKNAFTIYRN
+20 KNVFTIYRN
-33 DWVRIFKAPVAILL
+33 DWIRIFKAPVAALL

-80 TSEDD
+80 TSEDE
-85 GAIIRDSAV
+85 GAVIRDSSV
-94 NIGDEIVASLKEN
+94 NIGDEIVSSLKKN

-123 VRKGEYYAS
+123 VTKGEYYAS
-132 MYIPHDFSSKIAT
+132 LYIPHDFSAKIAT

-234 EKVVKLEGELPEIN
+234 EKVVTLEGKLPEIN
-248 KQAQKILALEAA
+248 KQAQKILTLEAA
-260 FPEINEA
+260 FPDINEA
-267 SKNILLLAEKI
+267 SKNILLLEEKL
-278 PELEK
+278 PELDK
-283 VGEGILL
+283 VGEGILV
-290 LQEKAPEIQRLAE
+290 LQEKAPEIQKLAD
-303 GVMELDAHFADVSEM
+303 GVMELDAHFSDISEM
-318 VTSALSNVEDMQAF
+318 VTKALSNVEDMQSF
-332 LETASGSLEQ
+332 LETASGSLEK

-352 IADVLPVFMET
+352 LADTLPAFIDA

-375 KQNLLLYQKTAD
+375 KQNLLLHQKTAD
-387 AVQQF
+387 AVHQF
-392 AASVK
+392 AALVQN
-397 AGALTEEEASKNAFT
+397 GNLTEEEAKTNAVA
-412 LQAQVQTTIDSLT
+412 LQAQVQTSIDSLT
-425 RSISLFTTLNS
+425 RSVALFTTLNS
-436 ASSNGEEALLTEIK
+436 VTPNGDDALLSEIK
-450 DLQALQGNFQ
+450 DLQALQTNFQ
-460 QEKEK
+460 QEKK
-465 LQTIQADDE
+465 LLHTIQAEDKE
-474 EEASTLMA
+474 KASSLLA

-489 LSTTLI
+489 LSTTLM

-504 AINRTLEGIKDSAQ
+504 AIHRAIEGIKDSAQ

-525 SAQKNIPKLEE
+525 SAQANIPKLEE
-536 IIKNT
+536 ILKNT
-541 KESLTFA
+541 DESLAFA
-548 QEELSKLQSSLPT
+548 QEELTKLHSDLPT
-561 IEQEIHE
+561 IEKKIHE
-568 ATNLIQENM
+568 ATNLIKKNT

-584 DDAAT
+584 NDAAE
-589 FYKASFPSIKEK
+589 FYQKSFPSLKEK
-601 IHAAAGFVRNDLPAA
+601 IHAAANFVRNDLPAA
-616 EHDISKVAAFIKT
+616 EQDISKVAAFIKT
-629 DLLRVEDAVHKAAD
+629 DLPRVEDAVHKAAD
-643 MVQNELPKLEGTLT
+643 MVQNELPNLEATLT
-657 KTADSIRNFED
+657 KTADSIRKFED

-687 DFISDPIVLNETS
+687 DFISDPIVLNENS

-729 LLRVDVQ
+729 LLRVDVRD
-736 NPEGIYTPNQ
+736 PEGIYTPNQ
-746 IYFGR
+746 VYFGR

-757 IGICQSLIVTL
+757 IGLCQSLIVTL
-768 GDMFILKAFV
+768 GDMFILKAYV
-778 AEKVAFV
+778 AEPVAFV

-791 SFVFMTIVY
+791 SLVFMTIVY

-837 FQAIN
+837 FQKIN
-842 PFLPFTHAINLLRE
+842 PYLPFTHAINLLRE
-856 TVGGMVKETV
+856 TVGGMVKEKV

-872 LLIFSAIAFSIALFL
+872 LIVFSVIALIIALFL
-887 KKPLENA
+887 KKPLANG
-894 TKKMTKMAKASEIIH
+894 TRKMTEKAKASEIIH

>member
-1 MNGIYS
+1 M
-7 FPYNKQS
+7 KD
-14 LLLTKV
+14 V
-20 VCFLKNAFTIYRN
+20 FTIYRN
-33 DWVRIFKAPVAILL
+33 DWIRIFKAPVAALL

-80 TSEDD
+80 TSEDE
-85 GAIIRDSAV
+85 GAVIRDSSV
-94 NIGDEIVASLKEN
+94 NIGDEIVSSLKKN

-123 VRKGEYYAS
+123 VTKGEYYAS
-132 MYIPHDFSSKIAT
+132 LYIPHDFSAKIAT

-234 EKVVKLEGELPEIN
+234 EKVVTLEGKLPEIN
-248 KQAQKILALEAA
+248 KQAQKILTLEAA
-260 FPEINEA
+260 FPDINEA
-267 SKNILLLAEKI
+267 SKNILLLEEKL
-278 PELEK
+278 PELDK
-283 VGEGILL
+283 VGEGILV
-290 LQEKAPEIQRLAE
+290 LQEKAPEIQKLAD
-303 GVMELDAHFADVSEM
+303 GVMELDAHFSDISEM
-318 VTSALSNVEDMQAF
+318 VTKALSNVEDMQSF
-332 LETASGSLEQ
+332 LETASGSLEK

-352 IADVLPVFMET
+352 LADTLPAFIDA

-375 KQNLLLYQKTAD
+375 KQNLLLHQKTAD
-387 AVQQF
+387 AVHQF
-392 AASVK
+392 AALVQN
-397 AGALTEEEASKNAFT
+397 GNLTEEEAKTNAVA
-412 LQAQVQTTIDSLT
+412 LQAQVQTSIDSLT
-425 RSISLFTTLNS
+425 RSVALFTTLNS
-436 ASSNGEEALLTEIK
+436 VTPNGDDALLSEIK
-450 DLQALQGNFQ
+450 DLQALQTNFQ
-460 QEKEK
+460 QEKK
-465 LQTIQADDE
+465 LLHTIQAEDKE
-474 EEASTLMA
+474 KASSLLA

-489 LSTTLI
+489 LSTTLM

-504 AINRTLEGIKDSAQ
+504 AIHRAIEGIKDSAQ

-525 SAQKNIPKLEE
+525 SAQANIPKLEE
-536 IIKNT
+536 ILKNT
-541 KESLTFA
+541 DESLAFA
-548 QEELSKLQSSLPT
+548 QEELTKLHSDLPT
-561 IEQEIHE
+561 IEKKIHE
-568 ATNLIQENM
+568 ATNLIKKNM

-584 DDAAT
+584 NDAAE
-589 FYKASFPSIKEK
+589 FYQKSFPSLKEK
-601 IHAAAGFVRNDLPAA
+601 IHEAANFVRNDLPAA
-616 EHDISKVAAFIKT
+616 EQDISKVAAFIKT
-629 DLLRVEDAVHKAAD
+629 DLPRVEDAVHKAAD
-643 MVQNELPKLEGTLT
+643 MVQNELPNLEATLT
-657 KTADSIRNFED
+657 KTADSIRKFED

-687 DFISDPIVLNETS
+687 DFISDPIVLNENS

-729 LLRVDVQ
+729 LLRVDVRD
-736 NPEGIYTPNQ
+736 PEGIYTPNQ
-746 IYFGR
+746 VYFGR

-757 IGICQSLIVTL
+757 IGLCQSLIVTL
-768 GDMFILKAFV
+768 GDMFILKAYV
-778 AEKVAFV
+778 AEPVAFV

-791 SFVFMTIVY
+791 SLVFMTIVY

-837 FQAIN
+837 FQKIN
-842 PFLPFTHAINLLRE
+842 PYLPFTHAINLLRE
-856 TVGGMVKETV
+856 TVGGMVKEKV

-872 LLIFSAIAFSIALFL
+872 LIVFSVIALIIALFL
-887 KKPLENA
+887 KKPLANG
-894 TKKMTKMAKASEIIH
+894 TRKMTEKAKASEIIH

>member
-1 MNGIYS
+1 MI
-7 FPYNKQS
+7 
-14 LLLTKV
+14 
-20 VCFLKNAFTIYRN
+20 FLKDVFTIYRN
-33 DWVRIFKAPVAILL
+33 DWIRIFKAPVAALL

-80 TSEDD
+80 TSEDE
-85 GAIIRDSAV
+85 GAVIRDSSV
-94 NIGDEIVASLKEN
+94 NIGDEIVSSLKKN

-123 VRKGEYYAS
+123 VTKGEYYAS
-132 MYIPHDFSSKIAT
+132 LYIPHDFSAKIAT

-234 EKVVKLEGELPEIN
+234 EKVVTLEGKLPEIN
-248 KQAQKILALEAA
+248 KQAQKILTLEAA
-260 FPEINEA
+260 FPDINEA
-267 SKNILLLAEKI
+267 SKNILLLEEKL
-278 PELEK
+278 PELDK
-283 VGEGILL
+283 VGEGILV
-290 LQEKAPEIQRLAE
+290 LQEKAPEIQKLAD
-303 GVMELDAHFADVSEM
+303 GVMELDAHFSDISEM
-318 VTSALSNVEDMQAF
+318 VTKALSNVEDMQSF
-332 LETASGSLEQ
+332 LETASGSLEK

-352 IADVLPVFMET
+352 LADTLPAFIDA

-375 KQNLLLYQKTAD
+375 KQNLLLHQKTAD
-387 AVQQF
+387 AVHQF
-392 AASVK
+392 AALVQN
-397 AGALTEEEASKNAFT
+397 GNLTEEEAKTNAVA
-412 LQAQVQTTIDSLT
+412 LQAQVQTSIDSLT
-425 RSISLFTTLNS
+425 RSVALFTTLNS
-436 ASSNGEEALLTEIK
+436 VTPNGDDALLSEIK
-450 DLQALQGNFQ
+450 DLQALQTNFQ
-460 QEKEK
+460 QEKK
-465 LQTIQADDE
+465 LLHTIQAEDKE
-474 EEASTLMA
+474 KASSLLA

-489 LSTTLI
+489 LSTTLM

-504 AINRTLEGIKDSAQ
+504 AIHRAIEGIKDSAQ

-525 SAQKNIPKLEE
+525 SAQANIPKLEE
-536 IIKNT
+536 ILKNT
-541 KESLTFA
+541 DESLAFA
-548 QEELSKLQSSLPT
+548 QEELTKLHSDLPT
-561 IEQEIHE
+561 IEKKIHE
-568 ATNLIQENM
+568 ATNLIKKNM

-584 DDAAT
+584 NDAAE
-589 FYKASFPSIKEK
+589 FYQKSFPSLKEK
-601 IHAAAGFVRNDLPAA
+601 IHEAANFVRNDLPAA
-616 EHDISKVAAFIKT
+616 EQDISKVAAFIKT
-629 DLLRVEDAVHKAAD
+629 DLPRVEDAVHKAAD
-643 MVQNELPKLEGTLT
+643 MVQNELPNLEATLT
-657 KTADSIRNFED
+657 KTADSIRKFED

-687 DFISDPIVLNETS
+687 DFISDPIVLNENS

-729 LLRVDVQ
+729 LLRVDVRD
-736 NPEGIYTPNQ
+736 PEGIYTPNQ
-746 IYFGR
+746 VYFGR

-757 IGICQSLIVTL
+757 IGLCQSLIVTL
-768 GDMFILKAFV
+768 GDMFILKAYV
-778 AEKVAFV
+778 AEPVAFV

-791 SFVFMTIVY
+791 SLVFMTIVY

-837 FQAIN
+837 FQKIN
-842 PFLPFTHAINLLRE
+842 PYLPFTHAINLLRE
-856 TVGGMVKETV
+856 TVGGMVKEKV

-872 LLIFSAIAFSIALFL
+872 LIVFSVIALIIALFL
-887 KKPLENA
+887 KKPLANG
-894 TKKMTKMAKASEIIH
+894 TRKMTEKAKASEIIH

>member
-1 MNGIYS
+1 M
-7 FPYNKQS
+7 
-14 LLLTKV
+14 
-20 VCFLKNAFTIYRN
+20 KNVFTIYRN
-33 DWVRIFKAPVAILL
+33 DWIRIFKAPVAALL

-80 TSEDD
+80 TSEDE
-85 GAIIRDSAV
+85 GAVIRDSSV
-94 NIGDEIVASLKEN
+94 NIGDEIVSSLKKN

-123 VRKGEYYAS
+123 VTKGEYYAS
-132 MYIPHDFSSKIAT
+132 LYIPHDFSAKIAT

-234 EKVVKLEGELPEIN
+234 EKVVTLEGKLPEIN
-248 KQAQKILALEAA
+248 KQAQKILTLEAA
-260 FPEINEA
+260 FPDINEA
-267 SKNILLLAEKI
+267 SKNILLLEEKL
-278 PELEK
+278 PELDK
-283 VGEGILL
+283 VGEGILV
-290 LQEKAPEIQRLAE
+290 LQEKAPEIQKLAD
-303 GVMELDAHFADVSEM
+303 GVMELDAHFSDISEM
-318 VTSALSNVEDMQAF
+318 VTKALSNVEDMQSF
-332 LETASGSLEQ
+332 LETASGSLEK

-352 IADVLPVFMET
+352 LADTLPAFIDA

-375 KQNLLLYQKTAD
+375 KQNLLLHQKTAD
-387 AVQQF
+387 AVHQF
-392 AASVK
+392 AALVQN
-397 AGALTEEEASKNAFT
+397 GNLTEEEAKTNAVA
-412 LQAQVQTTIDSLT
+412 LQAQVQTSIDSLT
-425 RSISLFTTLNS
+425 RSVALFTTLNS
-436 ASSNGEEALLTEIK
+436 VTPNGDDALLSEIK
-450 DLQALQGNFQ
+450 DLQALQTNFQ
-460 QEKEK
+460 QEKK
-465 LQTIQADDE
+465 LLHTIQAEDKE
-474 EEASTLMA
+474 KASSLLA

-489 LSTTLI
+489 LSTTLM

-504 AINRTLEGIKDSAQ
+504 AIHRAIEGIKDSAQ

-525 SAQKNIPKLEE
+525 SAQANIPKLEE
-536 IIKNT
+536 ILKNT
-541 KESLTFA
+541 DESLAFA
-548 QEELSKLQSSLPT
+548 QEELTKLHSDLPT
-561 IEQEIHE
+561 IEKKIHE
-568 ATNLIQENM
+568 ATNLIKKNM

-584 DDAAT
+584 NDAAE
-589 FYKASFPSIKEK
+589 FYQKSFPSLKEK
-601 IHAAAGFVRNDLPAA
+601 IHAAANFVRNDLPAA
-616 EHDISKVAAFIKT
+616 EQDISKVAAFIKT
-629 DLLRVEDAVHKAAD
+629 DLPRVEDAVHKAAD
-643 MVQNELPKLEGTLT
+643 MVQNELPNLEATLT
-657 KTADSIRNFED
+657 KTADSIRKFED

-687 DFISDPIVLNETS
+687 DFISDPIVLNENS

-729 LLRVDVQ
+729 LLRVDVRD
-736 NPEGIYTPNQ
+736 PEGIYTPNQ
-746 IYFGR
+746 VYFGR

-757 IGICQSLIVTL
+757 IGLCQSLIVTL
-768 GDMFILKAFV
+768 GDMFILKAYV
-778 AEKVAFV
+778 AEPVAFV

-791 SFVFMTIVY
+791 SLVFMTIVY

-837 FQAIN
+837 FQKIN
-842 PFLPFTHAINLLRE
+842 PYLPFTHAINLLRE
-856 TVGGMVKETV
+856 TVGGMVKEKV

-872 LLIFSAIAFSIALFL
+872 LIVFSVIALIIALFL
-887 KKPLENA
+887 KKPLANG
-894 TKKMTKMAKASEIIH
+894 TRKMTEKAKASEIIH

>member
-1 MNGIYS
+1 VI
-7 FPYNKQS
+7 
-14 LLLTKV
+14 
-20 VCFLKNAFTIYRN
+20 FLKNVFTIYRN
-33 DWVRIFKAPVAILL
+33 DWIRIFKAPVAALL

-80 TSEDD
+80 TSEDE
-85 GAIIRDSAV
+85 GAVIRDSSV
-94 NIGDEIVASLKEN
+94 NIGDEIVSSLKKN

-123 VRKGEYYAS
+123 VTKGEYYAS
-132 MYIPHDFSSKIAT
+132 LYIPHDFSAKIAT

-234 EKVVKLEGELPEIN
+234 EKVVTLEGKLPEIN
-248 KQAQKILALEAA
+248 KQAQKILTLEAA
-260 FPEINEA
+260 FPDINEA
-267 SKNILLLAEKI
+267 SKNILLLEEKL
-278 PELEK
+278 PELDK
-283 VGEGILL
+283 VGEGILV
-290 LQEKAPEIQRLAE
+290 LQEKAPEIQKLAD
-303 GVMELDAHFADVSEM
+303 GVMELDAHFSDISEM
-318 VTSALSNVEDMQAF
+318 VTKALSNVEDMQSF
-332 LETASGSLEQ
+332 LETASGSLEK

-352 IADVLPVFMET
+352 LADTLPAFIDA

-375 KQNLLLYQKTAD
+375 KQNLLLHQKTAD
-387 AVQQF
+387 AVHQF
-392 AASVK
+392 AALVQN
-397 AGALTEEEASKNAFT
+397 GNLTEEEAKTNAVA
-412 LQAQVQTTIDSLT
+412 LQAQVQTSIDSLT
-425 RSISLFTTLNS
+425 RSVALFTTLNS
-436 ASSNGEEALLTEIK
+436 VTPNGDDALLSEIK
-450 DLQALQGNFQ
+450 DLQALQTNFQ
-460 QEKEK
+460 QEKK
-465 LQTIQADDE
+465 LLHTIQAEDKE
-474 EEASTLMA
+474 KASSLLA

-489 LSTTLI
+489 LSTTLM
-495 NRYDKQTEP
+495 NHYDKQTEP
-504 AINRTLEGIKDSAQ
+504 AIHRAIEGIKDSAQ

-525 SAQKNIPKLEE
+525 SAQANIPKLEE
-536 IIKNT
+536 ILKNT
-541 KESLTFA
+541 DESLAFA
-548 QEELSKLQSSLPT
+548 QEELTKLHSDLPT
-561 IEQEIHE
+561 IEKKIHE
-568 ATNLIQENM
+568 ATNLIKKNM

-584 DDAAT
+584 NDAAE
-589 FYKASFPSIKEK
+589 FYQKSFPSLKEK
-601 IHAAAGFVRNDLPAA
+601 IHAAANFVRNDLPAA
-616 EHDISKVAAFIKT
+616 EQDISKVAAFIKT
-629 DLLRVEDAVHKAAD
+629 DLPRVEDAVHKAVD
-643 MVQNELPKLEGTLT
+643 MVQNELPNLEATLT
-657 KTADSIRNFED
+657 KTADSIRKFED

-687 DFISDPIVLNETS
+687 DFISNPIVLNENS

-729 LLRVDVQ
+729 LLRVDVRD
-736 NPEGIYTPNQ
+736 PEGIYTPNQ
-746 IYFGR
+746 VYFGR

-757 IGICQSLIVTL
+757 IGLCQSLIVTL
-768 GDMFILKAFV
+768 GDMFILKAYV
-778 AEKVAFV
+778 AEPVAFV

-791 SFVFMTIVY
+791 SLVFMTIVY

-837 FQAIN
+837 FQKIN
-842 PFLPFTHAINLLRE
+842 PYLPFTHAINLLRE
-856 TVGGMVKETV
+856 TVGGMVKEKV

-872 LLIFSAIAFSIALFL
+872 LIVFSVIALIIALFL
-887 KKPLENA
+887 KKPLANG
-894 TKKMTKMAKASEIIH
+894 TRKMTEKAKASEIIH

>member
-1 MNGIYS
+1 MI
-7 FPYNKQS
+7 
-14 LLLTKV
+14 
-20 VCFLKNAFTIYRN
+20 FLKNVFVIYRN
-33 DWVRIFKAPVAILL
+33 DWVRIFKAPVAALL

-85 GAIIRDSAV
+85 GATIRDSSV

-112 EFVSKEKAKEG
+112 EFVSKEKAKGG
-123 VRKGEYYAS
+123 VTKGDYYAS
-132 MYIPHDFSSKIAT
+132 LYIPHDFSAKIAT

-234 EKVVKLEGELPEIN
+234 EKVVTLESKLPEIN
-248 KQAQKILALEAA
+248 KQAQKILTLEAA
-260 FPEINEA
+260 FPDINEA
-267 SKNILLLAEKI
+267 SKNILLLEAKL

-290 LQEKAPEIQRLAE
+290 LQEKAPEIQKLAD
-303 GVMELDAHFADVSEM
+303 GVEELEAHFSDISEM
-318 VTSALSNVEDMQAF
+318 VTSALSNVENMQSF
-332 LETASGSLEQ
+332 LETASGSLGK

-352 IADVLPVFMET
+352 IADVLPGFIDA

-387 AVQQF
+387 AVHQF
-392 AASVK
+392 AALVQT
-397 AGALTEEEASKNAFT
+397 GNLTEEEIKTNIVA
-412 LQAQVQTTIDSLT
+412 LQTQVQTSIDSLT
-425 RSISLFTTLNS
+425 RSIALFTTLNS
-436 ASSNGEEALLTEIK
+436 ATLNGDEALLTEIK
-450 DLQALQGNFQ
+450 DLQALKTNFQ
-460 QEKEK
+460 QEKEM
-465 LQTIQADDE
+465 LQTIQAADQE
-474 EEASTLMA
+474 KANTLSA

-489 LSTTLI
+489 LSNTLM
-495 NRYDKQTEP
+495 NRYDKQTKP
-504 AINRTLEGIKDSAQ
+504 AINRALEGIKDSTQ
-518 NAMNDLE
+518 HAMNDLE
-525 SAQKNIPKLEE
+525 NAQENIPKLEG

-541 KESLTFA
+541 DESLTFA
-548 QEELSKLQSSLPT
+548 QEELTKLHSDLPT
-561 IEQEIHE
+561 IEKKIHE
-568 ATNLIQENM
+568 ATNLIQENL

-584 DDAAT
+584 NDAAE
-589 FYKASFPSIKEK
+589 FYRTSFPSIKEK

-616 EHDISKVAAFIKT
+616 EQDITKVAAFIKN
-629 DLLRVEDAVHKAAD
+629 DLPRVEDAVHKAAD
-643 MVQNELPKLEGTLT
+643 MVQNELPKLEETLT
-657 KTADSIRNFED
+657 KTADSIRTFEG

-676 SLLKNDIQQES
+676 SLLKNDIEQES
-687 DFISDPIVLNETS
+687 DFISDPIVLNENS

-729 LLRVDVQ
+729 LLRVDVRD
-736 NPEGIYTPNQ
+736 PEGIYTPNQ

-751 WLTFVT
+751 WLTFIT
-757 IGICQSLIVTL
+757 IGLCQSLIVTL
-768 GDMFILKAFV
+768 GDMFILKAYV
-778 AEKVAFV
+778 ADPVAFV
-785 LFSMFI
+785 LFGMFI
-791 SFVFMTIVY
+791 SIVFMTIVY

-832 VAPPF
+832 VAPSF
-837 FQAIN
+837 FQTIN

-866 LFSISM
+866 IYSISM
-872 LLIFSAIAFSIALFL
+872 LLVFSAIAFIVALFL
-887 KKPLENA
+887 KKPLANG
-894 TKKMTKMAKASEIIH
+894 TKKMTEKAKASEIIH

>member
-1 MNGIYS
+1 M
-7 FPYNKQS
+7 
-14 LLLTKV
+14 
-20 VCFLKNAFTIYRN
+20 KNVFTIYRN
-33 DWVRIFKAPVAILL
+33 DWIRIFKAPVAALL

-80 TSEDD
+80 TSEDE
-85 GAIIRDSAV
+85 GAVIRDSSV
-94 NIGDEIVASLKEN
+94 NIGDEIVSSLKKN

-123 VRKGEYYAS
+123 VTKGEYYAS
-132 MYIPHDFSSKIAT
+132 LYIPHDFSAKIAT

-234 EKVVKLEGELPEIN
+234 EKVVTLEGKLPEIN
-248 KQAQKILALEAA
+248 KQAQKILTLEAA
-260 FPEINEA
+260 FPDINEA
-267 SKNILLLAEKI
+267 SKNILLLEEKL
-278 PELEK
+278 PELDK
-283 VGEGILL
+283 VGEGILV
-290 LQEKAPEIQRLAE
+290 LQEKAPEIQKLAD
-303 GVMELDAHFADVSEM
+303 GVMELDAHFSDISEM
-318 VTSALSNVEDMQAF
+318 VTKALSNVEDMQSF
-332 LETASGSLEQ
+332 LETASGSLEK

-352 IADVLPVFMET
+352 LADTLPAFIDA

-375 KQNLLLYQKTAD
+375 KQNLLLHQKTAD
-387 AVQQF
+387 AVHQF
-392 AASVK
+392 AALVQN
-397 AGALTEEEASKNAFT
+397 GNLTEEEAKTNAVA
-412 LQAQVQTTIDSLT
+412 LQAQVQTSIDSLT
-425 RSISLFTTLNS
+425 RSVALFTTLNS
-436 ASSNGEEALLTEIK
+436 VTPNGDDALLSEIK
-450 DLQALQGNFQ
+450 DLQALQTNFQ
-460 QEKEK
+460 QEKK
-465 LQTIQADDE
+465 LLHTIQAEDKE
-474 EEASTLMA
+474 KASSLLA

-489 LSTTLI
+489 LSTTLM

-504 AINRTLEGIKDSAQ
+504 AIHRAIEGIKDSAQ

-525 SAQKNIPKLEE
+525 SAQANIPKLEE
-536 IIKNT
+536 ILKNT
-541 KESLTFA
+541 DESLAFA
-548 QEELSKLQSSLPT
+548 QEELTKLHSDLPT
-561 IEQEIHE
+561 IEKKIHE
-568 ATNLIQENM
+568 ATNLIKKNT

-584 DDAAT
+584 NDAAE
-589 FYKASFPSIKEK
+589 FYQKSFPSLKEK
-601 IHAAAGFVRNDLPAA
+601 IHAAANFVRNDLPAA
-616 EHDISKVAAFIKT
+616 EQDISKVAAFIKT
-629 DLLRVEDAVHKAAD
+629 DLPRVEDAVHKAAD
-643 MVQNELPKLEGTLT
+643 MVQNELPNLEATLT
-657 KTADSIRNFED
+657 KTADSIRKFED

-687 DFISDPIVLNETS
+687 DFISNPIVLNENS

-729 LLRVDVQ
+729 LLRVDVRD
-736 NPEGIYTPNQ
+736 PEGIYTPNQ
-746 IYFGR
+746 VYFGR

-757 IGICQSLIVTL
+757 IGLCQSLIVTL
-768 GDMFILKAFV
+768 GDMFILKAYV
-778 AEKVAFV
+778 AEPVAFV

-791 SFVFMTIVY
+791 SLVFMTIVY

-837 FQAIN
+837 FQKIN
-842 PFLPFTHAINLLRE
+842 PYLPFTHAINLLRE
-856 TVGGMVKETV
+856 TVGGMVKEKV

-872 LLIFSAIAFSIALFL
+872 LIVFSVIALIIALFL
-887 KKPLENA
+887 KKPLANG
-894 TKKMTKMAKASEIIH
+894 TRKMTEKAKASEIIH

>member
-1 MNGIYS
+1 M
-7 FPYNKQS
+7 
-14 LLLTKV
+14 
-20 VCFLKNAFTIYRN
+20 KNVFTIYRN
-33 DWVRIFKAPVAILL
+33 DWIRIFKAPVAALL

-80 TSEDD
+80 TSEDE
-85 GAIIRDSAV
+85 GAVIRDSSV
-94 NIGDEIVASLKEN
+94 NIGDEIVSSLKKN

-123 VRKGEYYAS
+123 VTKGEYYAS
-132 MYIPHDFSSKIAT
+132 LYIPHDFSAKIAT

-234 EKVVKLEGELPEIN
+234 EKVVTLEGKLPEIN
-248 KQAQKILALEAA
+248 KQAQKILTLEAA
-260 FPEINEA
+260 FPDINEA
-267 SKNILLLAEKI
+267 SKNILLLEEKL
-278 PELEK
+278 PELDK
-283 VGEGILL
+283 VGEGILV
-290 LQEKAPEIQRLAE
+290 LQEKAPEIQKLAD
-303 GVMELDAHFADVSEM
+303 GVMELDAHFSDISEM
-318 VTSALSNVEDMQAF
+318 VTKALSNVEDMQSF
-332 LETASGSLEQ
+332 LETASGSLEK

-352 IADVLPVFMET
+352 LADTLPAFIDA

-375 KQNLLLYQKTAD
+375 KQNLLLHQKTAD
-387 AVQQF
+387 AVHQF
-392 AASVK
+392 AALVQN
-397 AGALTEEEASKNAFT
+397 GNLTEEEAKTNAVA
-412 LQAQVQTTIDSLT
+412 LQAQVQTSIDSLT
-425 RSISLFTTLNS
+425 RSVALFTTLNS
-436 ASSNGEEALLTEIK
+436 VTPNGDDALLSEIK
-450 DLQALQGNFQ
+450 DLQALQTNFQ
-460 QEKEK
+460 QEKK
-465 LQTIQADDE
+465 LLHTIQAEDKE
-474 EEASTLMA
+474 KASSLLA

-489 LSTTLI
+489 LSTTLM
-495 NRYDKQTEP
+495 NHYDKQTEP
-504 AINRTLEGIKDSAQ
+504 AIHRAIEGIKDSAQ

-525 SAQKNIPKLEE
+525 SAQANIPKLEE
-536 IIKNT
+536 ILKNT
-541 KESLTFA
+541 DESLAFA
-548 QEELSKLQSSLPT
+548 QEELTKLHSDLPT
-561 IEQEIHE
+561 IEKKIHE
-568 ATNLIQENM
+568 ATNLIKKNM

-584 DDAAT
+584 NDAAE
-589 FYKASFPSIKEK
+589 FYQKSFPSLKEK
-601 IHAAAGFVRNDLPAA
+601 IHAAANFVRNDLPAA
-616 EHDISKVAAFIKT
+616 EQDISKVAAFIKT
-629 DLLRVEDAVHKAAD
+629 DLPRVEDAVHKAVD
-643 MVQNELPKLEGTLT
+643 MVQNELPNLEATLT
-657 KTADSIRNFED
+657 KTADSIRKFED

-687 DFISDPIVLNETS
+687 DFISNPIVLNENS

-729 LLRVDVQ
+729 LLRVDVRD
-736 NPEGIYTPNQ
+736 PEGIYTPNQ
-746 IYFGR
+746 VYFGR

-757 IGICQSLIVTL
+757 IGLCQSLIVTL
-768 GDMFILKAFV
+768 GDMFILKAYV
-778 AEKVAFV
+778 AEPVAFV

-791 SFVFMTIVY
+791 SLVFMTIVY

-837 FQAIN
+837 FQKIN
-842 PFLPFTHAINLLRE
+842 PYLPFTHAINLLRE
-856 TVGGMVKETV
+856 TVGGMVKEKV

-872 LLIFSAIAFSIALFL
+872 LIVFSVIALIIALFL
-887 KKPLENA
+887 KKPLANG
-894 TKKMTKMAKASEIIH
+894 TRKMTEKAKASEIIH

>member
-1 MNGIYS
+1 MI
-7 FPYNKQS
+7 
-14 LLLTKV
+14 
-20 VCFLKNAFTIYRN
+20 FLKNVFTIYRN
-33 DWVRIFKAPVAILL
+33 DWIRIFKAPVAALL

-80 TSEDD
+80 TSEDE
-85 GAIIRDSAV
+85 GAVIRDSSV
-94 NIGDEIVASLKEN
+94 NIGDEIVSSLKKN

-123 VRKGEYYAS
+123 VTKGEYYAS
-132 MYIPHDFSSKIAT
+132 LYIPHDFSAKIAT

-234 EKVVKLEGELPEIN
+234 EKVVTLEGKLPEIN
-248 KQAQKILALEAA
+248 KQAQKILTLEAA
-260 FPEINEA
+260 FPDINEA
-267 SKNILLLAEKI
+267 SKNILLLEEKL
-278 PELEK
+278 PELDK
-283 VGEGILL
+283 VGEGILV
-290 LQEKAPEIQRLAE
+290 LQEKAPEIQKLAD
-303 GVMELDAHFADVSEM
+303 GVMELDAHFSDISEM
-318 VTSALSNVEDMQAF
+318 VTKALSNVEDMQSF
-332 LETASGSLEQ
+332 LETASGSLEK

-352 IADVLPVFMET
+352 LADTLPAFIDA

-375 KQNLLLYQKTAD
+375 KQNLLLHQKTAD
-387 AVQQF
+387 AVHQF
-392 AASVK
+392 AALVQN
-397 AGALTEEEASKNAFT
+397 GNLTEEEAKTNAVA
-412 LQAQVQTTIDSLT
+412 LQAQVQTSIDSLT
-425 RSISLFTTLNS
+425 RSVALFTTLNS
-436 ASSNGEEALLTEIK
+436 VTPNGDDALLSEIK
-450 DLQALQGNFQ
+450 DLQALQTNFQ
-460 QEKEK
+460 QEKK
-465 LQTIQADDE
+465 LLHTIQAEDKE
-474 EEASTLMA
+474 KASSLLA

-489 LSTTLI
+489 LSTTLM

-504 AINRTLEGIKDSAQ
+504 AIHRAIEGIKDSAQ

-525 SAQKNIPKLEE
+525 SAQANIPKLEE
-536 IIKNT
+536 ILKNT
-541 KESLTFA
+541 DESLAFA
-548 QEELSKLQSSLPT
+548 QEELTKLHSDLPT
-561 IEQEIHE
+561 IEKKIHE
-568 ATNLIQENM
+568 ATNLIKKNM

-584 DDAAT
+584 NDAAE
-589 FYKASFPSIKEK
+589 FYQKSFPSLKEK
-601 IHAAAGFVRNDLPAA
+601 IHEAANFVRNDLPAA
-616 EHDISKVAAFIKT
+616 EQDISKVAAFIKT
-629 DLLRVEDAVHKAAD
+629 DLPRVEDAVHKAAD
-643 MVQNELPKLEGTLT
+643 MVQNELPNLEATLT
-657 KTADSIRNFED
+657 KTADSIRKFED

-687 DFISDPIVLNETS
+687 DFISDPIVLNENS

-729 LLRVDVQ
+729 LLRVDVRD
-736 NPEGIYTPNQ
+736 PEGIYTPNQ
-746 IYFGR
+746 VYFGR

-757 IGICQSLIVTL
+757 IGLCQSLIVTL
-768 GDMFILKAFV
+768 GDMFILKAYV
-778 AEKVAFV
+778 AEPVAFV

-791 SFVFMTIVY
+791 SLVFMTIVY

-837 FQAIN
+837 FQKIN
-842 PFLPFTHAINLLRE
+842 PYLPFTHAINLLRE
-856 TVGGMVKETV
+856 TVGGMVKEKV

-872 LLIFSAIAFSIALFL
+872 LIVFSVIALIIALFL
-887 KKPLENA
+887 KKPLANG
-894 TKKMTKMAKASEIIH
+894 TRKMTEKAKASEIIH

>member
-1 MNGIYS
+1 MI
-7 FPYNKQS
+7 
-14 LLLTKV
+14 
-20 VCFLKNAFTIYRN
+20 FLKNVFTIYRN
-33 DWVRIFKAPVAILL
+33 DWVRIFKAPVAALL

-85 GAIIRDSAV
+85 GATIRDSSV

-112 EFVSKEKAKEG
+112 EFVSKEKAKAG
-123 VRKGEYYAS
+123 VTKGDYYAS
-132 MYIPHDFSSKIAT
+132 LYIPHDFSAKIAT

-234 EKVVKLEGELPEIN
+234 EKVVTLESKLPEIN
-248 KQAQKILALEAA
+248 KQAQKILTLEAA
-260 FPEINEA
+260 FPDINEA
-267 SKNILLLAEKI
+267 SKNILLLEAKL

-290 LQEKAPEIQRLAE
+290 LQEKAPEIQKLAD
-303 GVMELDAHFADVSEM
+303 GVEELEAHFSDISEM
-318 VTSALSNVEDMQAF
+318 VTSALSNVENMQSF
-332 LETASGSLEQ
+332 LETASGSLGK

-352 IADVLPVFMET
+352 IADVLPGFIDA

-387 AVQQF
+387 AVHQL
-392 AASVK
+392 AALVQT
-397 AGALTEEEASKNAFT
+397 GNLTEEEIKTNTVA
-412 LQAQVQTTIDSLT
+412 LQTQVQTSIDSLT
-425 RSISLFTTLNS
+425 RSIALFSTLNS
-436 ASSNGEEALLTEIK
+436 ATPNGDEALLTEIK
-450 DLQALQGNFQ
+450 DLQALKTNFQ
-460 QEKEK
+460 QEKEM
-465 LQTIQADDE
+465 LQTIQVADQE
-474 EEASTLMA
+474 KANTLSA

-489 LSTTLI
+489 LSTTLMD
-495 NRYDKQTEP
+495 RYDKQTEP
-504 AINRTLEGIKDSAQ
+504 AINRALEGIKDSAQ
-518 NAMNDLE
+518 HAMNDLE
-525 SAQKNIPKLEE
+525 SAQENIPKLEE

-541 KESLTFA
+541 DESLTFA
-548 QEELSKLQSSLPT
+548 QEELTKLHSDLPT
-561 IEQEIHE
+561 IEKKIHE
-568 ATNLIQENM
+568 ATNLIQENL

-584 DDAAT
+584 NDAAE
-589 FYKASFPSIKEK
+589 FYRTSFPSIKEK

-616 EHDISKVAAFIKT
+616 EQDITKVAAFIKN
-629 DLLRVEDAVHKAAD
+629 DLPRVEDAVHKAAD
-643 MVQNELPKLEGTLT
+643 MVQNELPRLEETLT
-657 KTADSIRNFED
+657 KTADSIRTFEG

-676 SLLKNDIQQES
+676 SLLKNDIEQES
-687 DFISDPIVLNETS
+687 DFISNPIVLNENS

-729 LLRVDVQ
+729 LLRVDVRD
-736 NPEGIYTPNQ
+736 PEGIYTPNQ

-751 WLTFVT
+751 WLTFIT
-757 IGICQSLIVTL
+757 IGLCQSLIVTL
-768 GDMFILKAFV
+768 GDMFILKAYV
-778 AEKVAFV
+778 ADPVAFV
-785 LFSMFI
+785 LFGMFI
-791 SFVFMTIVY
+791 SLVFMTIVY

-837 FQAIN
+837 FQSIN

-866 LFSISM
+866 IFSISM
-872 LLIFSAIAFSIALFL
+872 LLVFSAIAFIVALFL
-887 KKPLENA
+887 KKPLANG
-894 TKKMTKMAKASEIIH
+894 TKKMTEKAKASEIIH

>member
-1 MNGIYS
+1 M
-7 FPYNKQS
+7 
-14 LLLTKV
+14 
-20 VCFLKNAFTIYRN
+20 KNVFTIYRN
-33 DWVRIFKAPVAILL
+33 DWARIFKAPVAALL

-85 GAIIRDSAV
+85 GATIRDSSV

-112 EFVSKEKAKEG
+112 EFVSKEKAKAG
-123 VRKGEYYAS
+123 VTKGDYYAS
-132 MYIPHDFSSKIAT
+132 LYIPHDFSAKIAT

-234 EKVVKLEGELPEIN
+234 EKVVTLESKLPEIN
-248 KQAQKILALEAA
+248 KQAQKILTLEAA
-260 FPEINEA
+260 FPDINEA
-267 SKNILLLAEKI
+267 SKNILLLEAKL

-290 LQEKAPEIQRLAE
+290 LQEKAPEIQKLAD
-303 GVMELDAHFADVSEM
+303 GVEELEAHFSDISEM
-318 VTSALSNVEDMQAF
+318 VTSALSNVENMQSF
-332 LETASGSLEQ
+332 LETASGSLGK

-352 IADVLPVFMET
+352 IADVLPGFIDA

-387 AVQQF
+387 AVHQF
-392 AASVK
+392 AALVQT
-397 AGALTEEEASKNAFT
+397 GNLPEEEIKTNTVA
-412 LQAQVQTTIDSLT
+412 LQTQVQTSIDSLT
-425 RSISLFTTLNS
+425 RSIALFSTLNS
-436 ASSNGEEALLTEIK
+436 ATPNGDEALLTEIK
-450 DLQALQGNFQ
+450 DLQALKTNFQ
-460 QEKEK
+460 QEKEM
-465 LQTIQADDE
+465 LQTIQVADQE
-474 EEASTLMA
+474 KANTLSA

-489 LSTTLI
+489 LSTTLMD
-495 NRYDKQTEP
+495 RYDKQTEP
-504 AINRTLEGIKDSAQ
+504 AINRALEGIKDSAQ
-518 NAMNDLE
+518 HAMNDLE
-525 SAQKNIPKLEE
+525 SAQENIPKLEE

-541 KESLTFA
+541 DESLTFA
-548 QEELSKLQSSLPT
+548 QEELTKLHSDLPT
-561 IEQEIHE
+561 IEKKIHE
-568 ATNLIQENM
+568 ATNLIQENL

-584 DDAAT
+584 NDAAE
-589 FYKASFPSIKEK
+589 FYRTSFPSIKEK

-616 EHDISKVAAFIKT
+616 EQDITKVAAFIKN
-629 DLLRVEDAVHKAAD
+629 DLPRVEDAIHKAAD
-643 MVQNELPKLEGTLT
+643 MVQNELPRLEETLT
-657 KTADSIRNFED
+657 KTADSIRTFEG

-676 SLLKNDIQQES
+676 SLLKNDIEQES
-687 DFISDPIVLNETS
+687 DFISNPIVLNENS

-729 LLRVDVQ
+729 LLRVDVRD
-736 NPEGIYTPNQ
+736 PEGIYTPNQ

-751 WLTFVT
+751 WLTFIT
-757 IGICQSLIVTL
+757 IGLCQSLIVTL
-768 GDMFILKAFV
+768 GDMFILKAYV
-778 AEKVAFV
+778 ADPVAFV
-785 LFSMFI
+785 LFGMFI
-791 SFVFMTIVY
+791 SLVFMTIVY

-837 FQAIN
+837 FQSIN

-866 LFSISM
+866 IFSISM
-872 LLIFSAIAFSIALFL
+872 LLVFSAIAFIVALFL
-887 KKPLENA
+887 KKPLANG
-894 TKKMTKMAKASEIIH
+894 TKKMTEKAKASEIIH

>member
-1 MNGIYS
+1 MI
-7 FPYNKQS
+7 
-14 LLLTKV
+14 
-20 VCFLKNAFTIYRN
+20 FLKNVFTIYRN
-33 DWVRIFKAPVAILL
+33 DWIRIFKAPVAALL

-80 TSEDD
+80 TSEDE
-85 GAIIRDSAV
+85 GAVIRDSSV
-94 NIGDEIVASLKEN
+94 NIGDEIVSSLKKN

-123 VRKGEYYAS
+123 VTKGEYYAS
-132 MYIPHDFSSKIAT
+132 LYIPHDFSAKIAT

-234 EKVVKLEGELPEIN
+234 EKVVTLEGKLPEIN
-248 KQAQKILALEAA
+248 KQAQKILTLEAA
-260 FPEINEA
+260 FPDINEA
-267 SKNILLLAEKI
+267 SKNILLLEEKL
-278 PELEK
+278 PELDK
-283 VGEGILL
+283 VGEGILV
-290 LQEKAPEIQRLAE
+290 LQEKAPEIQKLAD
-303 GVMELDAHFADVSEM
+303 GVMELDAHFSDISEM
-318 VTSALSNVEDMQAF
+318 VTKALSNVEDMQSF
-332 LETASGSLEQ
+332 LETASGSLEK

-352 IADVLPVFMET
+352 LADTLPAFIDA

-375 KQNLLLYQKTAD
+375 KQNLLLHQKTAD
-387 AVQQF
+387 AVHQF
-392 AASVK
+392 AALVQN
-397 AGALTEEEASKNAFT
+397 GNLTEEEAKTNAVA
-412 LQAQVQTTIDSLT
+412 LQAQVQTSIDSLT
-425 RSISLFTTLNS
+425 RSVALFTTLNS
-436 ASSNGEEALLTEIK
+436 VTPNGDDALLSEIK
-450 DLQALQGNFQ
+450 DLQALQTNFQ
-460 QEKEK
+460 QEKK
-465 LQTIQADDE
+465 LLHTIQAEDKE
-474 EEASTLMA
+474 KASSLLA

-489 LSTTLI
+489 LSTTLM
-495 NRYDKQTEP
+495 NHYDKQTEP
-504 AINRTLEGIKDSAQ
+504 AIHRAIEGIKDSAQ

-525 SAQKNIPKLEE
+525 SAQANIPKLEE
-536 IIKNT
+536 ILKNT
-541 KESLTFA
+541 DESLAFA
-548 QEELSKLQSSLPT
+548 QEELTKLHSDLPT
-561 IEQEIHE
+561 IEKKIHE
-568 ATNLIQENM
+568 ATNLIKKNM

-584 DDAAT
+584 NDAAE
-589 FYKASFPSIKEK
+589 FYQKSFPSLKEK
-601 IHAAAGFVRNDLPAA
+601 IHAAANFVRNDLPAA
-616 EHDISKVAAFIKT
+616 EQDISKVAAFIKT
-629 DLLRVEDAVHKAAD
+629 DLPRVEDAVHKAVD
-643 MVQNELPKLEGTLT
+643 MVQNELPNLEATLT
-657 KTADSIRNFED
+657 KTADSIRKFED

-687 DFISDPIVLNETS
+687 DFISNPIVLNENS

-729 LLRVDVQ
+729 LLRVDVRD
-736 NPEGIYTPNQ
+736 PEGIYTPNQ
-746 IYFGR
+746 VYFGR

-757 IGICQSLIVTL
+757 IGLCQSLIVTL
-768 GDMFILKAFV
+768 GDMFILKAYV
-778 AEKVAFV
+778 AEPVAFV

-791 SFVFMTIVY
+791 SLVFMTIVY

-837 FQAIN
+837 FQKIN
-842 PFLPFTHAINLLRE
+842 PYLPFTHAINLLRE
-856 TVGGMVKETV
+856 TVGGMVKEKV

-872 LLIFSAIAFSIALFL
+872 LIVFSVIALIIALFL
-887 KKPLENA
+887 KKPLANG
-894 TKKMTKMAKASEIIH
+894 TRKMTEKAKASEIIH

>member
-1 MNGIYS
+1 MI
-7 FPYNKQS
+7 
-14 LLLTKV
+14 
-20 VCFLKNAFTIYRN
+20 FLKNVFTIYRN
-33 DWVRIFKAPVAILL
+33 DWIRIFKAPVAALL

-80 TSEDD
+80 TSEDE
-85 GAIIRDSAV
+85 GAVIRDSSV
-94 NIGDEIVASLKEN
+94 NIGDEIVSSLKKN

-123 VRKGEYYAS
+123 VTKGEYYAS
-132 MYIPHDFSSKIAT
+132 LYIPHDFSAKIAT

-234 EKVVKLEGELPEIN
+234 EKVVTLEGKLPEIN
-248 KQAQKILALEAA
+248 KQAQKILTLEAA
-260 FPEINEA
+260 FPDINEA
-267 SKNILLLAEKI
+267 SKNILLLEEKL
-278 PELEK
+278 PELDK
-283 VGEGILL
+283 VGEGILV
-290 LQEKAPEIQRLAE
+290 LQEKAPEIQKLAD
-303 GVMELDAHFADVSEM
+303 GVMELDAHFSDISEM
-318 VTSALSNVEDMQAF
+318 VTKALSNVEDMQSF
-332 LETASGSLEQ
+332 LETASGSLEK

-352 IADVLPVFMET
+352 LADTLPAFIDA

-375 KQNLLLYQKTAD
+375 KQNLLLHQKTAD
-387 AVQQF
+387 AVHQF
-392 AASVK
+392 AALVQN
-397 AGALTEEEASKNAFT
+397 GNLTEEEAKTNAVA
-412 LQAQVQTTIDSLT
+412 LQAQVQTSIDSLT
-425 RSISLFTTLNS
+425 RSVALFTTLNS
-436 ASSNGEEALLTEIK
+436 VTPNGDDALLSEIK
-450 DLQALQGNFQ
+450 DLQALQTNFQ
-460 QEKEK
+460 QEKK
-465 LQTIQADDE
+465 LLHTIQAEDKE
-474 EEASTLMA
+474 KASSLLA

-489 LSTTLI
+489 LSTTLM

-504 AINRTLEGIKDSAQ
+504 AIHRAIEGIKDSAQ

-525 SAQKNIPKLEE
+525 SAQANIPKLEE
-536 IIKNT
+536 ILKNT
-541 KESLTFA
+541 DESLAFA
-548 QEELSKLQSSLPT
+548 QEELTKLHSDLPT
-561 IEQEIHE
+561 IEKKIHE
-568 ATNLIQENM
+568 ATNLIKKNM

-584 DDAAT
+584 NDAAE
-589 FYKASFPSIKEK
+589 FYQKSFPSLKEK
-601 IHAAAGFVRNDLPAA
+601 IHAAANFVRNDLPAA
-616 EHDISKVAAFIKT
+616 EQDISKVAAFIKT
-629 DLLRVEDAVHKAAD
+629 DLPRVEDAVHKAAD
-643 MVQNELPKLEGTLT
+643 MVQNELPNLEATLT
-657 KTADSIRNFED
+657 KTADSIRKFED

-687 DFISDPIVLNETS
+687 DFISDPIVLNENS

-729 LLRVDVQ
+729 LLRVDVRD
-736 NPEGIYTPNQ
+736 PEGIYTPNQ
-746 IYFGR
+746 VYFGR

-757 IGICQSLIVTL
+757 IGLCQSLIVTL
-768 GDMFILKAFV
+768 GDMFILKAYV
-778 AEKVAFV
+778 AEPVAFV

-791 SFVFMTIVY
+791 SLVFMTIVY

-837 FQAIN
+837 FQKIN
-842 PFLPFTHAINLLRE
+842 PYLPFTHAINLLRE
-856 TVGGMVKETV
+856 TVGGMVKEKV

-872 LLIFSAIAFSIALFL
+872 LIVFSVIALIIALFL
-887 KKPLENA
+887 KKPLANG
-894 TKKMTKMAKASEIIH
+894 TRKMTEKAKASEIIH

>member
-1 MNGIYS
+1 MI
-7 FPYNKQS
+7 
-14 LLLTKV
+14 
-20 VCFLKNAFTIYRN
+20 FLKNVFTIYRN
-33 DWVRIFKAPVAILL
+33 DWIRIFKAPVAALL

-80 TSEDD
+80 TSEDE
-85 GAIIRDSAV
+85 GAVIRDSSV
-94 NIGDEIVASLKEN
+94 NIGDEIVSSLKKN

-123 VRKGEYYAS
+123 VTKGEYYAS
-132 MYIPHDFSSKIAT
+132 LYIPHDFSAKIAT

-234 EKVVKLEGELPEIN
+234 EKVVTLEGKLPEIN
-248 KQAQKILALEAA
+248 KQAQKILTLEAA
-260 FPEINEA
+260 FPDINEA
-267 SKNILLLAEKI
+267 SKNILLLEEKL
-278 PELEK
+278 PELDK
-283 VGEGILL
+283 VGEGILV
-290 LQEKAPEIQRLAE
+290 LQEKAPEIQKLAD
-303 GVMELDAHFADVSEM
+303 GVMELDAHFSDISEM
-318 VTSALSNVEDMQAF
+318 VTKALSNVEDMQSF
-332 LETASGSLEQ
+332 LETASGSLEK

-352 IADVLPVFMET
+352 LADTLPAFIDA

-375 KQNLLLYQKTAD
+375 KQNLLLHQKTAD
-387 AVQQF
+387 AVHQF
-392 AASVK
+392 AALVQN
-397 AGALTEEEASKNAFT
+397 GNLTEEEAKTNAVA
-412 LQAQVQTTIDSLT
+412 LQAQVQTSIDSLT
-425 RSISLFTTLNS
+425 RSVALFTTLNS
-436 ASSNGEEALLTEIK
+436 VTPNGDEALLSEIK
-450 DLQALQGNFQ
+450 DLQALQTNFQ
-460 QEKEK
+460 QEKK
-465 LQTIQADDE
+465 LLHTIQAEDKE
-474 EEASTLMA
+474 KASSLLA

-489 LSTTLI
+489 LSTTLM

-504 AINRTLEGIKDSAQ
+504 AIHRAIEGIKDSAQ

-525 SAQKNIPKLEE
+525 SAQANIPKLEE
-536 IIKNT
+536 ILKNT
-541 KESLTFA
+541 DESLAFA
-548 QEELSKLQSSLPT
+548 QEELTKLHSDLPT
-561 IEQEIHE
+561 IEKKIHE
-568 ATNLIQENM
+568 ATNLIKKNM

-584 DDAAT
+584 NDAAE
-589 FYKASFPSIKEK
+589 FYQKSFPSLKEK
-601 IHAAAGFVRNDLPAA
+601 IHAAANFVRNDLPAA
-616 EHDISKVAAFIKT
+616 EQDISKVAAFIKT
-629 DLLRVEDAVHKAAD
+629 DLPRVEDAVHKAAD
-643 MVQNELPKLEGTLT
+643 MVQNELPNLEATLT
-657 KTADSIRNFED
+657 KTADSIRKFED

-687 DFISDPIVLNETS
+687 DFISDPIVLNENS

-729 LLRVDVQ
+729 LLRVDVRD
-736 NPEGIYTPNQ
+736 PEGIYTPNQ
-746 IYFGR
+746 VYFGR

-757 IGICQSLIVTL
+757 IGLCQSLIVTL
-768 GDMFILKAFV
+768 GDMFILKAYV
-778 AEKVAFV
+778 AEPVAFV

-791 SFVFMTIVY
+791 SLVFMTIVY

-837 FQAIN
+837 FQKIN
-842 PFLPFTHAINLLRE
+842 PYLPFTHAINLLRE
-856 TVGGMVKETV
+856 TVGGMVKEKV

-872 LLIFSAIAFSIALFL
+872 LIVFSVIALIIALFL
-887 KKPLENA
+887 KKPLANG
-894 TKKMTKMAKASEIIH
+894 TRKMTEKAKASEIIH

>member
-1 MNGIYS
+1 MI
-7 FPYNKQS
+7 
-14 LLLTKV
+14 
-20 VCFLKNAFTIYRN
+20 FLKNVFTIYRN
-33 DWVRIFKAPVAILL
+33 DWIRIFKAPVAALL

-80 TSEDD
+80 TSEDE
-85 GAIIRDSAV
+85 GAVIRDSSV
-94 NIGDEIVASLKEN
+94 NIGDEIVSSLKKN

-123 VRKGEYYAS
+123 VTKGEYYAS
-132 MYIPHDFSSKIAT
+132 LYIPHDFSAKIAT

-234 EKVVKLEGELPEIN
+234 EKVVTLEGKLPEIN
-248 KQAQKILALEAA
+248 KQAQKILTLEAA
-260 FPEINEA
+260 FPDINEA
-267 SKNILLLAEKI
+267 SKNILLLEEKL
-278 PELEK
+278 PELDK
-283 VGEGILL
+283 VGEGILV
-290 LQEKAPEIQRLAE
+290 LQEKAPEIQKLAD
-303 GVMELDAHFADVSEM
+303 GVMELDAHFSDISEM
-318 VTSALSNVEDMQAF
+318 VTKALSNVEDMQSF
-332 LETASGSLEQ
+332 LETASGSLEK

-352 IADVLPVFMET
+352 LADTLPAFIDA

-375 KQNLLLYQKTAD
+375 KQNLLLHQKTAD
-387 AVQQF
+387 AVHQF
-392 AASVK
+392 AALVQN
-397 AGALTEEEASKNAFT
+397 GNLTEEEAKTNAVA
-412 LQAQVQTTIDSLT
+412 LQAQVQTSIDSLT
-425 RSISLFTTLNS
+425 RSVALFTTLNS
-436 ASSNGEEALLTEIK
+436 VTPNGDDALLSEIK
-450 DLQALQGNFQ
+450 DLQALQTNFQ
-460 QEKEK
+460 QEKK
-465 LQTIQADDE
+465 LLHTIQAEDKE
-474 EEASTLMA
+474 KASSLLA

-489 LSTTLI
+489 LSTTLM

-504 AINRTLEGIKDSAQ
+504 AIHRAIEGIKDSAQ

-525 SAQKNIPKLEE
+525 SAQANIPKLEE
-536 IIKNT
+536 ILKNT
-541 KESLTFA
+541 DESLAFA
-548 QEELSKLQSSLPT
+548 QEELTKLHSDLPT
-561 IEQEIHE
+561 IEKKIHE
-568 ATNLIQENM
+568 ATNLIKKNT

-584 DDAAT
+584 NDAAE
-589 FYKASFPSIKEK
+589 FYQKSFPSLKEK
-601 IHAAAGFVRNDLPAA
+601 IHAAANFVRNDLPAA
-616 EHDISKVAAFIKT
+616 EQDISKVAAFIKT
-629 DLLRVEDAVHKAAD
+629 DLPRVEDAVHKAAD
-643 MVQNELPKLEGTLT
+643 MVQNELPNLEATLT
-657 KTADSIRNFED
+657 KTADSIRKFED

-687 DFISDPIVLNETS
+687 DFISNPIVLNENS

-729 LLRVDVQ
+729 LLRVDVRD
-736 NPEGIYTPNQ
+736 PEGIYTPNQ
-746 IYFGR
+746 VYFGR

-757 IGICQSLIVTL
+757 IGLCQSLIVTL
-768 GDMFILKAFV
+768 GDMFILKAYV
-778 AEKVAFV
+778 AEPVAFV

-791 SFVFMTIVY
+791 SLVFMTIVY

-837 FQAIN
+837 FQKIN
-842 PFLPFTHAINLLRE
+842 PYLPFTHAINLLRE
-856 TVGGMVKETV
+856 TVGGMVKEKV

-872 LLIFSAIAFSIALFL
+872 LIVFSVIALIIALFL
-887 KKPLENA
+887 KKPLANG
-894 TKKMTKMAKASEIIH
+894 TRKMTEKAKASEIIH

>member
-1 MNGIYS
+1 MI
-7 FPYNKQS
+7 
-14 LLLTKV
+14 
-20 VCFLKNAFTIYRN
+20 FLKNVFTIYRN
-33 DWVRIFKAPVAILL
+33 DWIRIFKAPVAALL

-80 TSEDD
+80 TSEDE
-85 GAIIRDSAV
+85 GAVIRDSSV
-94 NIGDEIVASLKEN
+94 NIGDEIVSSLKKN

-123 VRKGEYYAS
+123 VTKGEYYAS
-132 MYIPHDFSSKIAT
+132 LYIPHDFSAKIAT

-234 EKVVKLEGELPEIN
+234 EKVVTLEGKLPEIN
-248 KQAQKILALEAA
+248 KKAQKILTLEAA
-260 FPEINEA
+260 FPDINEA
-267 SKNILLLAEKI
+267 SKNILLLEEKL
-278 PELEK
+278 PELDK
-283 VGEGILL
+283 VGEGILV
-290 LQEKAPEIQRLAE
+290 LQEKAPEIQKLAD
-303 GVMELDAHFADVSEM
+303 GVMELDAHFSDISEM
-318 VTSALSNVEDMQAF
+318 VTKALSNVEDMQSF
-332 LETASGSLEQ
+332 LETASGSLEK

-352 IADVLPVFMET
+352 LADTLPAFIDA

-375 KQNLLLYQKTAD
+375 KQNLLLHQKTAD
-387 AVQQF
+387 AVHQF
-392 AASVK
+392 AALVQN
-397 AGALTEEEASKNAFT
+397 GNLTEEEAKTNAVA
-412 LQAQVQTTIDSLT
+412 LQAQVQTSIDSLT
-425 RSISLFTTLNS
+425 RSVALFTTLNS
-436 ASSNGEEALLTEIK
+436 VTPNGDDALLSEIK
-450 DLQALQGNFQ
+450 DLQALQTNFQ
-460 QEKEK
+460 QEKK
-465 LQTIQADDE
+465 LLHTIQAEDKE
-474 EEASTLMA
+474 KASSLLA

-489 LSTTLI
+489 LSTTLM

-504 AINRTLEGIKDSAQ
+504 AIHRAIEGIKDSAQ

-525 SAQKNIPKLEE
+525 SAQANIPKLEE
-536 IIKNT
+536 ILKNT
-541 KESLTFA
+541 DESLAFA
-548 QEELSKLQSSLPT
+548 QEELTKLHSDLPT
-561 IEQEIHE
+561 IEKKIHE
-568 ATNLIQENM
+568 ATNLIKKNM

-584 DDAAT
+584 NDAAE
-589 FYKASFPSIKEK
+589 FYQKSFPSLKEK
-601 IHAAAGFVRNDLPAA
+601 FHEAANFVRNDLPAA
-616 EHDISKVAAFIKT
+616 EQDISKVAAFIKT
-629 DLLRVEDAVHKAAD
+629 DLPRVEDAVHKAAD
-643 MVQNELPKLEGTLT
+643 MVQNELPNLEATLT
-657 KTADSIRNFED
+657 KTADSIRKFED

-687 DFISDPIVLNETS
+687 DFISDPIVLNENS

-729 LLRVDVQ
+729 LLRVDVRD
-736 NPEGIYTPNQ
+736 PEGIYTPNQ
-746 IYFGR
+746 VYFGR

-757 IGICQSLIVTL
+757 IGLCQSLIVTL
-768 GDMFILKAFV
+768 GDMFILKAYV
-778 AEKVAFV
+778 AEPVAFV

-791 SFVFMTIVY
+791 SLVFMTIVY

-837 FQAIN
+837 FQKIN
-842 PFLPFTHAINLLRE
+842 PYLPFTHAINLLRE
-856 TVGGMVKETV
+856 TVGGMVKEKV

-872 LLIFSAIAFSIALFL
+872 LIVFSVIALIIALFL
-887 KKPLENA
+887 KKPLANG
-894 TKKMTKMAKASEIIH
+894 TRKMTEKAKASEIIH

>member
-1 MNGIYS
+1 M
-7 FPYNKQS
+7 
-14 LLLTKV
+14 
-20 VCFLKNAFTIYRN
+20 KNVFTIYRN
-33 DWVRIFKAPVAILL
+33 DWIRIFKAPVAALL

-80 TSEDD
+80 TSEDE
-85 GAIIRDSAV
+85 GAVIRDSSV
-94 NIGDEIVASLKEN
+94 NIGDEIVSSLKKN

-123 VRKGEYYAS
+123 VTKGEYYAS
-132 MYIPHDFSSKIAT
+132 LYIPHDFSAKIAT

-234 EKVVKLEGELPEIN
+234 EKVVTLEGKLPEIN
-248 KQAQKILALEAA
+248 KQAQKILTLEAA
-260 FPEINEA
+260 FPDINEA
-267 SKNILLLAEKI
+267 SKNILLLEEKL
-278 PELEK
+278 PELDK
-283 VGEGILL
+283 VGEGILV
-290 LQEKAPEIQRLAE
+290 LQEKAPEIQKLAD
-303 GVMELDAHFADVSEM
+303 GVMELDAHFSDISEM
-318 VTSALSNVEDMQAF
+318 VTKALSNVEDMQSF
-332 LETASGSLEQ
+332 LETASGSLEK

-352 IADVLPVFMET
+352 LADTLPAFIDA

-375 KQNLLLYQKTAD
+375 KQNLLLHQKTAD
-387 AVQQF
+387 AVHQF
-392 AASVK
+392 AALVQN
-397 AGALTEEEASKNAFT
+397 GNLTEEEAKTNVVA
-412 LQAQVQTTIDSLT
+412 LQAQVQTSIDSLT
-425 RSISLFTTLNS
+425 RSVALFTTLNS
-436 ASSNGEEALLTEIK
+436 VTPNGDDALLSEIK
-450 DLQALQGNFQ
+450 DLQALQTNFQ
-460 QEKEK
+460 QEKK
-465 LQTIQADDE
+465 LLHTIQAEDKE
-474 EEASTLMA
+474 KASSLLA

-489 LSTTLI
+489 LSTTLM

-504 AINRTLEGIKDSAQ
+504 AIHRAIEGIKDSAQ

-525 SAQKNIPKLEE
+525 SAQANIPKLEE
-536 IIKNT
+536 ILKNT
-541 KESLTFA
+541 DESLAFA
-548 QEELSKLQSSLPT
+548 QEELTKLHSDLPT
-561 IEQEIHE
+561 IEKKIHE
-568 ATNLIQENM
+568 ATNLIKKNM

-584 DDAAT
+584 NDAAE
-589 FYKASFPSIKEK
+589 FYQKSFPSLKEK
-601 IHAAAGFVRNDLPAA
+601 IHEAANFVRNDLPAA
-616 EHDISKVAAFIKT
+616 EQDISKVATFIKT
-629 DLLRVEDAVHKAAD
+629 DLPRVEEAVHKAAD
-643 MVQNELPKLEGTLT
+643 MVQNELPNLEATLT

-687 DFISDPIVLNETS
+687 DFISDPIVLNENS

-729 LLRVDVQ
+729 LLRVDVRD
-736 NPEGIYTPNQ
+736 PEGIYTPNQ

-757 IGICQSLIVTL
+757 IGLCQSLIVTL
-768 GDMFILKAFV
+768 GDMFILKAYV
-778 AEKVAFV
+778 AEPVAFV

-791 SFVFMTIVY
+791 SLVFMTIVY

-837 FQAIN
+837 FQKIN
-842 PFLPFTHAINLLRE
+842 PYLPFTHAINLLRE
-856 TVGGMVKETV
+856 TVGGMVKEKV

-872 LLIFSAIAFSIALFL
+872 LIIFSVIALIIALFL
-887 KKPLENA
+887 KKPLANG
-894 TKKMTKMAKASEIIH
+894 TRKMTEKAKASEIIH

>member
-1 MNGIYS
+1 MI
-7 FPYNKQS
+7 
-14 LLLTKV
+14 
-20 VCFLKNAFTIYRN
+20 FLKNVFTIYRN
-33 DWVRIFKAPVAILL
+33 DWIRIFKAPVAALL

-80 TSEDD
+80 TSEDE
-85 GAIIRDSAV
+85 GAVIRDSSV
-94 NIGDEIVASLKEN
+94 NIGDEIVSSLKKN

-123 VRKGEYYAS
+123 VTKGEYYAS
-132 MYIPHDFSSKIAT
+132 LYIPHDFSAKIAT

-234 EKVVKLEGELPEIN
+234 EKVVTLEGKLPEIN
-248 KQAQKILALEAA
+248 KQAQKILTLEAA
-260 FPEINEA
+260 FPDINKA
-267 SKNILLLAEKI
+267 SKNILLLEEKL
-278 PELEK
+278 PELDK
-283 VGEGILL
+283 VGEGILV
-290 LQEKAPEIQRLAE
+290 LQEKAPEIQKLAD
-303 GVMELDAHFADVSEM
+303 GVMELDAHFSDISEM
-318 VTSALSNVEDMQAF
+318 VTKALSNVEDMQSF
-332 LETASGSLEQ
+332 LETASGSLEK

-352 IADVLPVFMET
+352 LADTLPAFIDA

-375 KQNLLLYQKTAD
+375 KQNLLLHQKTAD
-387 AVQQF
+387 AVHQF
-392 AASVK
+392 AALVQN
-397 AGALTEEEASKNAFT
+397 GNLTEEEAKTNAVA
-412 LQAQVQTTIDSLT
+412 LQAQVQTSIDSLT
-425 RSISLFTTLNS
+425 RSVALFTTLNS
-436 ASSNGEEALLTEIK
+436 VTPNGDDALLSEIK
-450 DLQALQGNFQ
+450 DLQALQTNFQ
-460 QEKEK
+460 QEKK
-465 LQTIQADDE
+465 LLHTIQAEDKE
-474 EEASTLMA
+474 KASSLLA

-489 LSTTLI
+489 LSTTLM

-504 AINRTLEGIKDSAQ
+504 AIHRAIEGIKDSAQ

-525 SAQKNIPKLEE
+525 SAQANIPKLEE
-536 IIKNT
+536 ILKNT
-541 KESLTFA
+541 DESLAFA
-548 QEELSKLQSSLPT
+548 QEELTKLHSDLPT
-561 IEQEIHE
+561 IEKKIHE
-568 ATNLIQENM
+568 ATNLIKKNM

-584 DDAAT
+584 NDAAE
-589 FYKASFPSIKEK
+589 FYQKSFPSLKEK
-601 IHAAAGFVRNDLPAA
+601 FHEAANFVRNDLPAA
-616 EHDISKVAAFIKT
+616 EQDISKVAAFIKT
-629 DLLRVEDAVHKAAD
+629 DLPRVEDAVHKAAD
-643 MVQNELPKLEGTLT
+643 MVQNELPNLEATLT
-657 KTADSIRNFED
+657 KTADSIRKFED

-687 DFISDPIVLNETS
+687 DFISDPIVLNENS

-729 LLRVDVQ
+729 LLRVDVRD
-736 NPEGIYTPNQ
+736 PEGIYTPNQ
-746 IYFGR
+746 VYFGR

-757 IGICQSLIVTL
+757 IGLCQSLIVTL
-768 GDMFILKAFV
+768 GDMFILKAYV
-778 AEKVAFV
+778 AEPVAFV

-791 SFVFMTIVY
+791 SLVFMTIVY

-837 FQAIN
+837 FQKIN
-842 PFLPFTHAINLLRE
+842 PYLPFTHAINLLRE
-856 TVGGMVKETV
+856 TVGGMVKEKV

-872 LLIFSAIAFSIALFL
+872 LIVFSVIALIIALFL
-887 KKPLENA
+887 KKPLANG
-894 TKKMTKMAKASEIIH
+894 TRKMTEKAKASEIIH

>member
-1 MNGIYS
+1 
-7 FPYNKQS
+7 
-14 LLLTKV
+14 
-20 VCFLKNAFTIYRN
+20 LKNVFTIYRN
-33 DWVRIFKAPVAILL
+33 DWIRICKAPVAALL
-47 IVALMVLPSLYAWF
+47 ILALMVLPSLYAWF

-85 GAIIRDSAV
+85 GAVIRDSSV
-94 NIGDEIVASLKEN
+94 NIGDEIVSSLKKN

-123 VRKGEYYAS
+123 VTKGEYYAS
-132 MYIPHDFSSKIAT
+132 LYIPHDFSAKIAT

-234 EKVVKLEGELPEIN
+234 EKVVTLEGKLPEIN
-248 KQAQKILALEAA
+248 KQAQKILTLEEA
-260 FPEINEA
+260 FPDINEA
-267 SKNILLLAEKI
+267 SKNILLLEEKL
-278 PELEK
+278 PELDK
-283 VGEGILL
+283 VGEGILV
-290 LQEKAPEIQRLAE
+290 LQEKAPEIQKLAD
-303 GVMELDAHFADVSEM
+303 GVIELDAHFSDISEM
-318 VTSALSNVEDMQAF
+318 VTKALSNVEDMQSF
-332 LETASGSLEQ
+332 LETASGSLEKIQ
-342 IEQGINNGKQ
+342 QGINNGKQ
-352 IADVLPVFMET
+352 LADTLPAFIDA
-363 NGQALDAVGPVY
+363 NGEALDAVGPVY

-387 AVQQF
+387 AVHQF
-392 AASVK
+392 AGLVQN
-397 AGALTEEEASKNAFT
+397 GNLTEEEAKTNAVA
-412 LQAQVQTTIDSLT
+412 LQAQVQTSIDSLT
-425 RSISLFTTLNS
+425 RSIALFTTLNS
-436 ASSNGEEALLTEIK
+436 ATPNGDEALLSEIK
-450 DLQALQGNFQ
+450 NLQALQTNFQ
-460 QEKEK
+460 QEKEL
-465 LQTIQADDE
+465 LQTIQAKDKE
-474 EEASTLMA
+474 KASSLLA

-489 LSTTLI
+489 LSTTLV

-504 AINRTLEGIKDSAQ
+504 AIHRALEGIKDSAQ

-525 SAQKNIPKLEE
+525 SAQANIPKLEE
-536 IIKNT
+536 ILKNT
-541 KESLTFA
+541 DESLAFA
-548 QEELSKLQSSLPT
+548 QEELTKLHSDLPT
-561 IEQEIHE
+561 IEEKIHE
-568 ATNLIQENM
+568 TTNLIQKNM

-584 DDAAT
+584 NEAAE
-589 FYKASFPSIKEK
+589 FYQNSFPSLKEK
-601 IHAAAGFVRNDLPAA
+601 IHAAASFVRNDLPAA
-616 EHDISKVAAFIKT
+616 EKDISKVAAFIKT
-629 DLLRVEDAVHKAAD
+629 DLPRVEEAVHKAAD
-643 MVQNELPKLEGTLT
+643 MVQNELPNLEATLT

-687 DFISDPIVLNETS
+687 DFISDPIVLNENS

-729 LLRVDVQ
+729 LLRVDVRD
-736 NPEGIYTPNQ
+736 PEGIYTPNQ

-757 IGICQSLIVTL
+757 IGLCQSLIVTL
-768 GDMFILKAFV
+768 GDMFILKAYV
-778 AEKVAFV
+778 AEPVAFV

-791 SFVFMTIVY
+791 SLVFMTIVY

-837 FQAIN
+837 FQKIN
-842 PFLPFTHAINLLRE
+842 PYLPFTHAINLLRE
-856 TVGGMVKETV
+856 TVGGMVKEKV

-872 LLIFSAIAFSIALFL
+872 LIIFSVIALIIALFL
-887 KKPLENA
+887 KKPLANG
-894 TKKMTKMAKASEIIH
+894 TRKMTEKAKASEIIH

>member
-1 MNGIYS
+1 M
-7 FPYNKQS
+7 
-14 LLLTKV
+14 
-20 VCFLKNAFTIYRN
+20 KNVFTIYRN
-33 DWVRIFKAPVAILL
+33 DWIRIFKAPVAALL

-80 TSEDD
+80 TSEDE
-85 GAIIRDSAV
+85 GAVIRDSSV
-94 NIGDEIVASLKEN
+94 NIGDEIVSSLKKN

-123 VRKGEYYAS
+123 VTKGEYYAS
-132 MYIPHDFSSKIAT
+132 LYIPHDFSAKIAT

-234 EKVVKLEGELPEIN
+234 EKVVTLEGKLPEIN
-248 KQAQKILALEAA
+248 KQAQKILTLEAA
-260 FPEINEA
+260 FPDINEA
-267 SKNILLLAEKI
+267 SKNILLLEEKL
-278 PELEK
+278 PELDK
-283 VGEGILL
+283 VGEGILV
-290 LQEKAPEIQRLAE
+290 LQEKAPEIQKLAD
-303 GVMELDAHFADVSEM
+303 GVMELDAHFSDISEM
-318 VTSALSNVEDMQAF
+318 VTKALSNVEDMQSF
-332 LETASGSLEQ
+332 LETASGSLEK

-352 IADVLPVFMET
+352 LADTLPAFIDA

-375 KQNLLLYQKTAD
+375 KQNLLLHQKTAD
-387 AVQQF
+387 AVHQF
-392 AASVK
+392 AALVQN
-397 AGALTEEEASKNAFT
+397 GNLTEEEAKTNAVA
-412 LQAQVQTTIDSLT
+412 LQAQVQTSIDSLT
-425 RSISLFTTLNS
+425 RSVALFTTLNS
-436 ASSNGEEALLTEIK
+436 VTPNGDDALLSEIK
-450 DLQALQGNFQ
+450 DLQALQTNFQ
-460 QEKEK
+460 QEKK
-465 LQTIQADDE
+465 LLHTIQAEDKE
-474 EEASTLMA
+474 KASSLLA

-489 LSTTLI
+489 LSTTLM

-504 AINRTLEGIKDSAQ
+504 AIHRAIEGIKDSAQ

-525 SAQKNIPKLEE
+525 SAQANIPKLEE
-536 IIKNT
+536 ILKNT
-541 KESLTFA
+541 DESLAFA
-548 QEELSKLQSSLPT
+548 QEELTKLHSDLPT
-561 IEQEIHE
+561 IEKKIHE
-568 ATNLIQENM
+568 ATNLIKKNT

-584 DDAAT
+584 NDAAE
-589 FYKASFPSIKEK
+589 FYHKSFPSLKEK
-601 IHAAAGFVRNDLPAA
+601 IHAAANFVRNDLPAA
-616 EHDISKVAAFIKT
+616 EQDISKVAAFIKT
-629 DLLRVEDAVHKAAD
+629 DLPRVEDAVHKAAD
-643 MVQNELPKLEGTLT
+643 MVQNELPNLEATLT
-657 KTADSIRNFED
+657 KTADSIRKFED

-687 DFISDPIVLNETS
+687 DFISDPIVLNENS

-729 LLRVDVQ
+729 LLRVDVRD
-736 NPEGIYTPNQ
+736 PEGIYTPNQ
-746 IYFGR
+746 VYFGR

-757 IGICQSLIVTL
+757 IGLCQSLIVTL
-768 GDMFILKAFV
+768 GDMFILKAYV
-778 AEKVAFV
+778 AEPVAFV

-791 SFVFMTIVY
+791 SLVFMTIVY

-837 FQAIN
+837 FQKIN
-842 PFLPFTHAINLLRE
+842 PYLPFTHAINLLRE
-856 TVGGMVKETV
+856 TVGGMVKEKV

-872 LLIFSAIAFSIALFL
+872 LIVFSVIALIIALFL
-887 KKPLENA
+887 KKPLANG
-894 TKKMTKMAKASEIIH
+894 TRKMTEKAKASEIIH

>member
-1 MNGIYS
+1 MI
-7 FPYNKQS
+7 
-14 LLLTKV
+14 
-20 VCFLKNAFTIYRN
+20 FLKNVFVIYRN
-33 DWVRIFKAPVAILL
+33 DWVRIFKAPVAALL

-85 GAIIRDSAV
+85 GATIRDSSV

-112 EFVSKEKAKEG
+112 EFVSKEKAKAG
-123 VRKGEYYAS
+123 VTKGDYYAS
-132 MYIPHDFSSKIAT
+132 LYIPHDFSAKIAT

-234 EKVVKLEGELPEIN
+234 EKVVTLESKLPEIN
-248 KQAQKILALEAA
+248 KQAQKILTLEEA
-260 FPEINEA
+260 FPDINEA
-267 SKNILLLAEKI
+267 SKNILLLEAKL

-290 LQEKAPEIQRLAE
+290 LQEKAPEIQKLAD
-303 GVMELDAHFADVSEM
+303 GVEELEAHFSDISEM
-318 VTSALSNVEDMQAF
+318 VTSALSNVENMQSF
-332 LETASGSLEQ
+332 LETASGSLGK

-352 IADVLPVFMET
+352 IADVLPGFIDA

-375 KQNLLLYQKTAD
+375 KQNLLLYQKTTD
-387 AVQQF
+387 AVHQF
-392 AASVK
+392 AALVQT
-397 AGALTEEEASKNAFT
+397 GNLTEEEIKTNTVA
-412 LQAQVQTTIDSLT
+412 LQTQVQTSIDSLT
-425 RSISLFTTLNS
+425 RSIALFTTLNS
-436 ASSNGEEALLTEIK
+436 ATSNGDEALLTEIK
-450 DLQALQGNFQ
+450 DLQALKTNFQ
-460 QEKEK
+460 QEKEM
-465 LQTIQADDE
+465 LQTIPAAEQEKAN
-474 EEASTLMA
+474 TLSA

-489 LSTTLI
+489 LSNTLM
-495 NRYDKQTEP
+495 NRYDKQTKP
-504 AINRTLEGIKDSAQ
+504 AINRALEGIKDSTQ
-518 NAMNDLE
+518 HAMNDLE
-525 SAQKNIPKLEE
+525 SAQENIPKLEE

-541 KESLTFA
+541 DESLTFA
-548 QEELSKLQSSLPT
+548 QEELTKLHSDLPT
-561 IEQEIHE
+561 IEKKIHE
-568 ATNLIQENM
+568 VTNLIQENL
-577 DKVLAGI
+577 DKVLADI
-584 DDAAT
+584 NDAAE
-589 FYKASFPSIKEK
+589 FYRTSFPSIKEK

-616 EHDISKVAAFIKT
+616 EQDITKVAAFIKN
-629 DLLRVEDAVHKAAD
+629 DLPRVEDAVHKAAD
-643 MVQNELPKLEGTLT
+643 MVQNELPRLEETLT
-657 KTADSIRNFED
+657 KTADSIRTFEG

-676 SLLKNDIQQES
+676 SLLKNDIEQES
-687 DFISDPIVLNETS
+687 DFISNPIVLNENS

-729 LLRVDVQ
+729 LLRVDVRD
-736 NPEGIYTPNQ
+736 PEGIYTPNQ

-751 WLTFVT
+751 WLTFIT
-757 IGICQSLIVTL
+757 IGLCQSLIVTL
-768 GDMFILKAFV
+768 GDMFILKAYV
-778 AEKVAFV
+778 ADPVAFV
-785 LFSMFI
+785 LFGMFI
-791 SFVFMTIVY
+791 SLVFMTIVY

-837 FQAIN
+837 FQSIN

-866 LFSISM
+866 IFSISM
-872 LLIFSAIAFSIALFL
+872 LLVFSAIAFIVALFL
-887 KKPLENA
+887 KKPLANG
-894 TKKMTKMAKASEIIH
+894 TKKMTEKAKASEIIH

>member
-1 MNGIYS
+1 MI
-7 FPYNKQS
+7 
-14 LLLTKV
+14 
-20 VCFLKNAFTIYRN
+20 FLKNVFVIYRN
-33 DWVRIFKAPVAILL
+33 DWVRIFKAPVAALL

-85 GAIIRDSAV
+85 GATIRDSSV

-112 EFVSKEKAKEG
+112 EFVSKEKAKAG
-123 VRKGEYYAS
+123 VTKGDYYAS
-132 MYIPHDFSSKIAT
+132 LYIPHDFSAKIAT

-234 EKVVKLEGELPEIN
+234 EKVVTLESKLPEIN
-248 KQAQKILALEAA
+248 KQAQKILTLEEA
-260 FPEINEA
+260 FPDINEA
-267 SKNILLLAEKI
+267 SKNILLLEAKL

-290 LQEKAPEIQRLAE
+290 LQEKAPEIQKLAD
-303 GVMELDAHFADVSEM
+303 GVEELEAHFSDISEM
-318 VTSALSNVEDMQAF
+318 VTSALSNVENMQSF
-332 LETASGSLEQ
+332 LETASGSLGK

-352 IADVLPVFMET
+352 IADVLPGFIDA

-387 AVQQF
+387 AVHQF
-392 AASVK
+392 AALVQT
-397 AGALTEEEASKNAFT
+397 GNLTEEEIKTNTVA
-412 LQAQVQTTIDSLT
+412 LQTQVQTSIDSLT
-425 RSISLFTTLNS
+425 RSIALFTTLNS
-436 ASSNGEEALLTEIK
+436 ATSNGDEALLTEIK
-450 DLQALQGNFQ
+450 DLQALKTNFQ
-460 QEKEK
+460 QEKEM
-465 LQTIQADDE
+465 LQTIQAAE
-474 EEASTLMA
+474 QEKANTLSA

-495 NRYDKQTEP
+495 NRYDKQTKP
-504 AINRTLEGIKDSAQ
+504 AINRALEGIKDSTQ
-518 NAMNDLE
+518 HAMNDLE
-525 SAQKNIPKLEE
+525 SAQENIPKLEE

-541 KESLTFA
+541 DESLTFA
-548 QEELSKLQSSLPT
+548 QEELTKLHSDLPT
-561 IEQEIHE
+561 IEKKIHE
-568 ATNLIQENM
+568 VTNLIQENL
-577 DKVLAGI
+577 DKVLADI
-584 DDAAT
+584 NDAAE
-589 FYKASFPSIKEK
+589 FYRTSFPSIKEK

-616 EHDISKVAAFIKT
+616 EQDITKVAAFIKN
-629 DLLRVEDAVHKAAD
+629 DLPRVEDAVHKAAD
-643 MVQNELPKLEGTLT
+643 MVQNELPRLEETLT
-657 KTADSIRNFED
+657 KTADSIRTFEG

-676 SLLKNDIQQES
+676 SLLKNDIEQES
-687 DFISDPIVLNETS
+687 DFISNPIVLNENS

-729 LLRVDVQ
+729 LLRVDVRD
-736 NPEGIYTPNQ
+736 PEGIYTPNQ

-751 WLTFVT
+751 WLTFIT
-757 IGICQSLIVTL
+757 IGLCQSLIVTL
-768 GDMFILKAFV
+768 GDMFILKAYV
-778 AEKVAFV
+778 ADPVAFV
-785 LFSMFI
+785 LFGMFI
-791 SFVFMTIVY
+791 SLVFMTIVY

-837 FQAIN
+837 FQSIN

-866 LFSISM
+866 IFSISM
-872 LLIFSAIAFSIALFL
+872 LLAFSAIAFIVALFL
-887 KKPLENA
+887 KKPLANG
-894 TKKMTKMAKASEIIH
+894 TKKMTEKAKASEIIH

>member
-1 MNGIYS
+1 MI
-7 FPYNKQS
+7 
-14 LLLTKV
+14 
-20 VCFLKNAFTIYRN
+20 FLKNVFVIYRN
-33 DWVRIFKAPVAILL
+33 DWVRIFKAPVAALL

-85 GAIIRDSAV
+85 GATIRDSSV

-112 EFVSKEKAKEG
+112 EFVSKEKAKAG
-123 VRKGEYYAS
+123 VTKGDYYAS
-132 MYIPHDFSSKIAT
+132 LYIPHDFSAKIAT

-234 EKVVKLEGELPEIN
+234 EKVVTLESKLPEIN
-248 KQAQKILALEAA
+248 KQAQKILTLEEA
-260 FPEINEA
+260 FPDINEA
-267 SKNILLLAEKI
+267 SKNILLLEAKL

-290 LQEKAPEIQRLAE
+290 LQEKAPEIQKLAD
-303 GVMELDAHFADVSEM
+303 GVVELDAHFSDISEM
-318 VTSALSNVEDMQAF
+318 VTSALSNVENMQSF
-332 LETASGSLEQ
+332 LETASGSLDK

-352 IADVLPVFMET
+352 IADVLPEFIDA
-363 NGQALDAVGPVY
+363 NGQALDTVGPVY

-387 AVQQF
+387 AVHQF
-392 AASVK
+392 AALVK
-397 AGALTEEEASKNAFT
+397 TGNLTEEEIKTNTVA
-412 LQAQVQTTIDSLT
+412 LQTQVQTSIDSLT
-425 RSISLFTTLNS
+425 RSIALFTTLNS
-436 ASSNGEEALLTEIK
+436 VTSNGDEALLTEIK
-450 DLQALQGNFQ
+450 DLQALKTNFQ
-460 QEKEK
+460 QEKEM
-465 LQTIQADDE
+465 LQTIQAEDE
-474 EEASTLMA
+474 EKANILLA
-482 LSQEAIE
+482 LAQEAIE

-495 NRYDKQTEP
+495 NRYDQQTEP
-504 AINRTLEGIKDSAQ
+504 AINRALAEIKDSAQ
-518 NAMNDLE
+518 NAWNDLE
-525 SAQKNIPKLEE
+525 SAQANIPKLEE

-541 KESLTFA
+541 DESLTLA
-548 QEELSKLQSSLPT
+548 QQELTNLKSNLPT
-561 IEQEIHE
+561 IEKKIHE
-568 ATNLIQENM
+568 ATNLIQKNI

-584 DDAAT
+584 NDAAE
-589 FYKASFPSIKEK
+589 FYRTSFPSIEEK

-616 EHDISKVAAFIKT
+616 EQDISKVAAFIKN
-629 DLLRVEDAVHKAAD
+629 DLPRVEDAVHKAAD
-643 MVQNELPKLEGTLT
+643 MVQNELPKLEETLT
-657 KTADSIRNFED
+657 KTADSIRTFEG

-676 SLLKNDIQQES
+676 SLLKNDIEQES
-687 DFISDPIVLNETS
+687 DFISDPIVLNENS

-729 LLRVDVQ
+729 LLRVDVRD
-736 NPEGIYTPNQ
+736 PEGIYTPNQ

-751 WLTFVT
+751 WLTFIT
-757 IGICQSLIVTL
+757 IGLCQSLIVTL
-768 GDMFILKAFV
+768 GDMFILKAYV
-778 AEKVAFV
+778 ADPVAFV
-785 LFSMFI
+785 LFGMFI
-791 SFVFMTIVY
+791 SIVFMTIVY

-837 FQAIN
+837 FQTIN

-866 LFSISM
+866 IYSISM
-872 LLIFSAIAFSIALFL
+872 LLVFSAIAFIVALFL
-887 KKPLENA
+887 KKPLANG
-894 TKKMTKMAKASEIIH
+894 TKKMTEKAKASEIIH

>member
-1 MNGIYS
+1 VI
-7 FPYNKQS
+7 
-14 LLLTKV
+14 
-20 VCFLKNAFTIYRN
+20 FLKNVFTIYRN
-33 DWVRIFKAPVAILL
+33 DWIRIFKAPVAALL

-80 TSEDD
+80 TSEDE
-85 GAIIRDSAV
+85 GAVIRDSSV
-94 NIGDEIVASLKEN
+94 NIGDEIVSSLKKN

-123 VRKGEYYAS
+123 VTKGEYYAS
-132 MYIPHDFSSKIAT
+132 LYIPHDFSAKIAT

-234 EKVVKLEGELPEIN
+234 EKVVTLEGKLPEIN
-248 KQAQKILALEAA
+248 KKAQKILTLEAA
-260 FPEINEA
+260 FPDINEA
-267 SKNILLLAEKI
+267 SKNILLLEEKL
-278 PELEK
+278 PELDK
-283 VGEGILL
+283 VGEGILV
-290 LQEKAPEIQRLAE
+290 LQEKAPEIQKLAD
-303 GVMELDAHFADVSEM
+303 GVMELDAHFSDISEM
-318 VTSALSNVEDMQAF
+318 VTKALSNVEDMQSF
-332 LETASGSLEQ
+332 LETASGSLEK

-352 IADVLPVFMET
+352 LADTLPAFIDA

-375 KQNLLLYQKTAD
+375 KQNLLLHQKTAD
-387 AVQQF
+387 AVHQF
-392 AASVK
+392 AALVQN
-397 AGALTEEEASKNAFT
+397 GNLTEEEAKTNAVA
-412 LQAQVQTTIDSLT
+412 LQAQVQTSIDSLT
-425 RSISLFTTLNS
+425 RSVALFTTLNS
-436 ASSNGEEALLTEIK
+436 VTPNGDDALLSEIK
-450 DLQALQGNFQ
+450 DLQALQTNFQ
-460 QEKEK
+460 QEKK
-465 LQTIQADDE
+465 LLHTIQAEDKE
-474 EEASTLMA
+474 KASSLLA

-489 LSTTLI
+489 LSTTLM

-504 AINRTLEGIKDSAQ
+504 AIHRAIEGIKDSAQ

-525 SAQKNIPKLEE
+525 SAQANIPKLEE
-536 IIKNT
+536 ILKNT
-541 KESLTFA
+541 DESLAFA
-548 QEELSKLQSSLPT
+548 QEELTKLHSDLPT
-561 IEQEIHE
+561 IEKKIHE
-568 ATNLIQENM
+568 ATNLIKKNM

-584 DDAAT
+584 NDAAE
-589 FYKASFPSIKEK
+589 FYQKSFPSLKEK
-601 IHAAAGFVRNDLPAA
+601 FHEAANFVRNDLPAA
-616 EHDISKVAAFIKT
+616 EQDISKVAAFIKT
-629 DLLRVEDAVHKAAD
+629 DLPRVEDAVHKAAD
-643 MVQNELPKLEGTLT
+643 MVQNELPNLEATLT
-657 KTADSIRNFED
+657 KTADSIRKFED

-687 DFISDPIVLNETS
+687 DFISDPIVLNENS

-729 LLRVDVQ
+729 LLRVDVRD
-736 NPEGIYTPNQ
+736 PEGIYTPNQ
-746 IYFGR
+746 VYFGR

-757 IGICQSLIVTL
+757 IGLCQSLIVTL
-768 GDMFILKAFV
+768 GDMFILKAYV
-778 AEKVAFV
+778 AEPVAFV

-791 SFVFMTIVY
+791 SLVFMTIVY

-837 FQAIN
+837 FQKIN
-842 PFLPFTHAINLLRE
+842 PYLPFTHAINLLRE
-856 TVGGMVKETV
+856 TVGGMVKEKV

-872 LLIFSAIAFSIALFL
+872 LIVFSVIALIIALFL
-887 KKPLENA
+887 KKPLANG
-894 TKKMTKMAKASEIIH
+894 TRKMTEKAKASEIIH

>member
-1 MNGIYS
+1 VI
-7 FPYNKQS
+7 
-14 LLLTKV
+14 
-20 VCFLKNAFTIYRN
+20 FLKNVFTIYRN
-33 DWVRIFKAPVAILL
+33 DWIRIFKAPVAALL

-80 TSEDD
+80 TSEDE
-85 GAIIRDSAV
+85 GAVIRDSSV
-94 NIGDEIVASLKEN
+94 NIGDEIVSSLKKN

-123 VRKGEYYAS
+123 VTKGEYYAS
-132 MYIPHDFSSKIAT
+132 LYIPHDFSAKIAT

-234 EKVVKLEGELPEIN
+234 EKVVTLEGKLPEIN
-248 KQAQKILALEAA
+248 KKAQKILTLEAA
-260 FPEINEA
+260 FPDINEA
-267 SKNILLLAEKI
+267 SKNILLLEEKL
-278 PELEK
+278 PELDK
-283 VGEGILL
+283 VGEGILV
-290 LQEKAPEIQRLAE
+290 LQEKAPEIQKLAD
-303 GVMELDAHFADVSEM
+303 GVMELDAHFSDISEM
-318 VTSALSNVEDMQAF
+318 VTKALSNVEDMQSF
-332 LETASGSLEQ
+332 LETASGSLEK

-352 IADVLPVFMET
+352 LADTLPAFIDA

-375 KQNLLLYQKTAD
+375 KQNLLLHQKTAD
-387 AVQQF
+387 AVHQF
-392 AASVK
+392 AALVQN
-397 AGALTEEEASKNAFT
+397 GNLTEEEAKTNAVA
-412 LQAQVQTTIDSLT
+412 LQAQVQTSIDSLT
-425 RSISLFTTLNS
+425 RSVALFTTLNS
-436 ASSNGEEALLTEIK
+436 VTPNGDDALLSEIK
-450 DLQALQGNFQ
+450 DLQALQTNFQ
-460 QEKEK
+460 QEKK
-465 LQTIQADDE
+465 LLHTIQAEDKE
-474 EEASTLMA
+474 KASSLLA

-489 LSTTLI
+489 LSTTLM

-504 AINRTLEGIKDSAQ
+504 AIHRAIEGIKDSAQ

-525 SAQKNIPKLEE
+525 SAQANIPKLEE
-536 IIKNT
+536 ILKNT
-541 KESLTFA
+541 DESLAFA
-548 QEELSKLQSSLPT
+548 QEELTKLHSDLPT
-561 IEQEIHE
+561 IEKKIHE
-568 ATNLIQENM
+568 ATNLIKKNM

-584 DDAAT
+584 NDAAE
-589 FYKASFPSIKEK
+589 FYQKSFPSLKEK
-601 IHAAAGFVRNDLPAA
+601 IHAAANFVRNDLPAA
-616 EHDISKVAAFIKT
+616 EQDISKVAAFIKT
-629 DLLRVEDAVHKAAD
+629 DLPRVEDAVHKAAD
-643 MVQNELPKLEGTLT
+643 MVQNELPNLEATLT
-657 KTADSIRNFED
+657 KTADSIRKFED

-687 DFISDPIVLNETS
+687 DFISDPIVLNENS

-729 LLRVDVQ
+729 LLRVDVRD
-736 NPEGIYTPNQ
+736 PEGIYTPNQ
-746 IYFGR
+746 VYFGR

-757 IGICQSLIVTL
+757 IGLCQSLIVTL
-768 GDMFILKAFV
+768 GDMFILKAYV
-778 AEKVAFV
+778 AEPVAFV

-791 SFVFMTIVY
+791 SLVFMTIVY

-837 FQAIN
+837 FQKIN
-842 PFLPFTHAINLLRE
+842 PYLPFTHAINLLRE
-856 TVGGMVKETV
+856 TVGGMVKEKV

-872 LLIFSAIAFSIALFL
+872 LIVFSVIALIIALFL
-887 KKPLENA
+887 KKPLANG
-894 TKKMTKMAKASEIIH
+894 TRKMTEKAKASEIIH

>member
-1 MNGIYS
+1 M
-7 FPYNKQS
+7 
-14 LLLTKV
+14 
-20 VCFLKNAFTIYRN
+20 KNVFTIYRN
-33 DWVRIFKAPVAILL
+33 DWIRIFKAPVAALL

-80 TSEDD
+80 TSEDE
-85 GAIIRDSAV
+85 GAVIRDSSV
-94 NIGDEIVASLKEN
+94 NIGDEIVSSLKKN

-123 VRKGEYYAS
+123 VTKGEYYAS
-132 MYIPHDFSSKIAT
+132 LYIPHDFSAKIAT

-234 EKVVKLEGELPEIN
+234 EKVVTLEGKLPEIN
-248 KQAQKILALEAA
+248 KKAQKILTLEAA
-260 FPEINEA
+260 FPDINEA
-267 SKNILLLAEKI
+267 SKNILLLEEKL
-278 PELEK
+278 PELDK
-283 VGEGILL
+283 VGEGILV
-290 LQEKAPEIQRLAE
+290 LQEKAPEIQKLAD
-303 GVMELDAHFADVSEM
+303 GVMELDAHFSDISEM
-318 VTSALSNVEDMQAF
+318 VTKALSNVEDMQSF
-332 LETASGSLEQ
+332 LETASGSLEK

-352 IADVLPVFMET
+352 LADTLPAFIDA

-375 KQNLLLYQKTAD
+375 KQNLLLHQKTAD
-387 AVQQF
+387 AVHQF
-392 AASVK
+392 AALVQN
-397 AGALTEEEASKNAFT
+397 GNLTEEEAKTNAVA
-412 LQAQVQTTIDSLT
+412 LQAQVQTSIDSLT
-425 RSISLFTTLNS
+425 RSVALFTTLNS
-436 ASSNGEEALLTEIK
+436 VTPNGDDALLSEIK
-450 DLQALQGNFQ
+450 DLQALQTNFQ
-460 QEKEK
+460 QEKK
-465 LQTIQADDE
+465 LLHTIQAEDKE
-474 EEASTLMA
+474 KASSLLA

-489 LSTTLI
+489 LSTTLM

-504 AINRTLEGIKDSAQ
+504 AIHRAIEGIKDSAQ

-525 SAQKNIPKLEE
+525 SAQANIPKLEE
-536 IIKNT
+536 ILKNT
-541 KESLTFA
+541 DESLAFA
-548 QEELSKLQSSLPT
+548 QEELTKLHSDLPT
-561 IEQEIHE
+561 IEKKIHE
-568 ATNLIQENM
+568 ATNLIKKNM

-584 DDAAT
+584 NDAAE
-589 FYKASFPSIKEK
+589 FYQKSFPSLKEK
-601 IHAAAGFVRNDLPAA
+601 FHEAANFVRNDLPAA
-616 EHDISKVAAFIKT
+616 EQDISKVAAFIKT
-629 DLLRVEDAVHKAAD
+629 DLPRVEDAVHKAAD
-643 MVQNELPKLEGTLT
+643 MVQNELPNLEATLT
-657 KTADSIRNFED
+657 KTADSIRKFED

-687 DFISDPIVLNETS
+687 DFISDPIVLNENS

-729 LLRVDVQ
+729 LLRVDVRD
-736 NPEGIYTPNQ
+736 PEGIYTPNQ
-746 IYFGR
+746 VYFGR

-757 IGICQSLIVTL
+757 IGLCQSLIVTL
-768 GDMFILKAFV
+768 GDMFILKAYV
-778 AEKVAFV
+778 AEPVAFV

-791 SFVFMTIVY
+791 SLVFMTIVY

-837 FQAIN
+837 FQKIN
-842 PFLPFTHAINLLRE
+842 PYLPFTHAINLLRE
-856 TVGGMVKETV
+856 TVGGMVKEKV

-872 LLIFSAIAFSIALFL
+872 LIVFSVIALIIALFL
-887 KKPLENA
+887 KKPLANG
-894 TKKMTKMAKASEIIH
+894 TRKMTEKAKASEIIH